1 MQKTVIACCV
11 GALFAAGT
19 AAAATHEQDGK
30 TGIAGEGAALTVNA
44 QTDQIGKK
52 PQIIGGWWHYQGQ
65 VTTETNLNH
74 AGATSNLT
82 VSLTN
87 ETQVDEIVGGN
98 YLKMAAAL
106 KGKPHTATI
115 GDTNV
120 TINAVKTEYI
130 VAGSKA
136 NNAGKGSIV
145 NGNTNLV
152 INDGLIQYE
161 VDETKGAVVGGNYIK
176 ATDKDGG
183 QVSQTNST
191 VGNTSVTI
199 NGGTVNGS
207 VYGGSYAENYADTD
221 TPHMALKLTTANSSL
236 VINGGTFSG
245 YVAAGSG
252 IKGQGT
258 TGTTASTSV
267 TVNAAAGKEITLQGK
282 PKTDNKDVTT
292 KSILIGG
299 DHVANRGKSVIE
311 GDTSVTVTGEGT
323 ITLGDGI
330 VGGSYVA
337 ENMMSNAAAS
347 SKEYTASEIKG
358 ATNILVDAAK
368 VTVKDEVIG
377 GTYLR
382 QTVQDTDKDS
392 FVSATVG
399 STNLV
404 LKAGTFKSNV
414 IAGGKSNDY
423 TGGLSSDVLGDTSLT
438 ITGGTYEAAVL
449 GGGSA
454 KAGQGEDVSTK
465 RVVSA
470 DVKGTARVNVTGGT
484 LNGIVGGG
492 LSYIYFDNLTDATV
506 KTAVENVSVNITGG
520 TIKSMNHNS
529 GLDGF
534 GIPAT
539 IVGGGVAYS
548 ANTKPN
554 SKAEASVG
562 TVDMTIAGKGVK
574 LSGDIYAGG
583 FAKGVNASS
592 SVNGTRLTI
601 ADATLGAAATEST
614 AASTVNVFAGGYA
627 ANGATSTVK
636 TSEVTIANSKIF
648 GNVYGGGNKADAQS
662 NVTVENSVITLD
674 GADVTGIVSTESFES
689 SVNAALMRLAE
700 ADTGAGDAEANK
712 TQRTINLINSKMGT
726 LQISAKQ
733 DTETS
738 LYLEGS
744 NTVGAITGGKA
755 SEIVFDG
762 TGTPAGEAILTLT
775 TEDATFDMS
784 GDKDIVARNVASGT
798 LLVDGKYKTAAETT
812 VTLENAFGDVVYD
825 LGKDDIN
832 STDLLLT
839 DAGIVIGTGDTAQ
852 TIGASSVKVSESS
865 KTLAEAQL
873 GSVAF
878 VTQGAEFVADEG
890 MRSIRAAA
898 KEGSFTAFGA
908 MAGGYNRYETGSHVD
923 VEGFSLAVG
932 TAGRINNLTL
942 AGFVEAGW
950 ASSESHVASTE
961 ADADHDYYGVGAA
974 MRYDFQSPFYLDGAV
989 RLGQISTEF
998 DGSYGTGTAKYD
1010 ADGLYATAHIGA
1022 GYVFDLTPDVKL
1034 DAYCRYLLSYVE
1046 GDDVTLESDAKERF
1060 SMDDTT
1066 THAVRLGAR
1075 LEGAFQTF
1083 DWYAGL
1089 AYEHVFDGK
1098 AEGELKFAGAT
1109 AALDA
1114 PSLKGDSA
1122 IVDLGFTM
1130 KPEANGPWTIG
1141 VGLKGYAGDRRGGT
1155 GSVNV
1160 LYTF

>member
-1 MQKTVIACCV
+1 MQKTIIACCV

-19 AAAATHEQDGK
+19 AAAASYEQGGK
-30 TGIAGEGAALTVNA
+30 TGFAGEGSALTVNNA
-44 QTDQIGKK
+44 TENLNKT
-52 PQIIGGWWHYQGQ
+52 PQVTGGWWHYQALA
-65 VTTETNLNH
+65 TDPSKFDH
-74 AGATSNLT
+74 AGATSDLT
-82 VSLTN
+82 IDLTQQPSL
-87 ETQVDEIVGGN
+87 DEVIGGN
-98 YLKMAAAL
+98 YIKLPSLSNIEEAFAVTM
-106 KGKPHTATI
+106 
-115 GDTNV
+115 GDTKV
-120 TINAVKTEYI
+120 TVKGGSMEYLTG
-130 VAGSKA
+130 GSKA
-136 NNAGKGSIV
+136 NNPGKVSLT
-145 NGNTNLV
+145 NGNTTLIIEN
-152 INDGLIQYE
+152 INVTGE
-161 VDETKGAVVGGNYIK
+161 VTGGNYIK
-176 ATDKDGG
+176 ATAPGSG
-183 QVSQTNST
+183 RVSQATST
-191 VGNTSVTI
+191 VGDTNVTI
-199 NGGTVNGS
+199 KDGTFEGS
-207 VYGGSYAENYADTD
+207 VYGGSFAENYATSE
-221 TPHMALKLTTANSSL
+221 TPEMVLQITTGNASMT
-236 VINGGTFSG
+236 INGGTFNGHVAGASG
-245 YVAAGSG
+245 V
-252 IKGQGT
+252 KGQGSFSK
-258 TGTTASTSV
+258 TASASLTINADKAV
-267 TVNAAAGKEITLQGK
+267 TLS
-282 PKTDNKDVTT
+282 DD
-292 KSILIGG
+292 SILIGG
-299 DHVANRGKSVIE
+299 DYIANRGKSTIE
-311 GDTSVTVTGEGT
+311 GDVSITVTGESQ
-323 ITLGDGI
+323 ITLGKGI
-330 VGGSYVA
+330 VGGSYVDA
-337 ENMMSNAAAS
+337 NKMGDQNVSGGDYMAS
-347 SKEYTASEIKG
+347 AING
-358 ATNILVDAAK
+358 AINIFVDAAN
-368 VTVKDEVIG
+368 VTVKDEIIG

-382 QTVQDTDKDS
+382 QTNRDS
-392 FVSATVG
+392 AEDSKVTATVA
-399 STNLV
+399 STNLI
-404 LKAGTFKSNV
+404 LKAGTYEANV
-414 IAGGKSNDY
+414 FAGGKSNDN
-423 TGGLSSDVLGDTSLT
+423 TGALTSNVEGDTTLT
-438 ITGGTYEAAVL
+438 ITGGEFKAAVF
-449 GGGSA
+449 GGGSS
-454 KAGQGEDVSTK
+454 KAGQADASLK
-465 RVVSA
+465 RTVIA

-484 LNGIVGGG
+484 LNGLVGGG
-492 LSYIYFDNLTDATV
+492 LSYIYFGEHANNTVTTDV
-506 KTAVENVSVNITGG
+506 GNVVVNVIGGTLGG
-520 TIKSMNHNS
+520 TIHNS
-529 GLDGF
+529 GLDNF
-534 GIPAT
+534 PIAAAV
-539 IVGGGVAYS
+539 IGGGIAYTGNTQTGNKVS
-548 ANTKPN
+548 AT
-554 SKAEASVG
+554 VG
-562 TVDMTIAGKGVK
+562 NVDMTIAGKDVK
-574 LSGDIYAGG
+574 VEGNVYAGG
-583 FAKGVNASS
+583 FASGVTSSAS
-592 SVNGTRLTI
+592 VKNTKLAI
-601 ADATLGAAATEST
+601 ADAVLGDEKTQIK
-614 AASTVNVFAGGYA
+614 VFAGGYA
-627 ANGATSTVK
+627 DNGASSSVE
-636 TSEVTIANSKIF
+636 SADVTIANSTIN
-648 GNVYGGGNKADAQS
+648 GDVYAGSHVGATGTA
-662 NVTVENSVITLD
+662 TVANSVITLD
-674 GADVTGIVSTESFES
+674 GAEVTGLVTTDSLEPAA
-689 SVNAALMRLAE
+689 NAAIMLLAE
-700 ADTGAGDAEANK
+700 GDASTGDAEATKK

-733 DTETS
+733 DTETT

-744 NTVGAITGGKA
+744 NTVGTVTGQA

-825 LGKDDIN
+825 LGKDAID

-989 RLGQISTEF
+989 RLGQISTKF

-1034 DAYCRYLLSYVE
+1034 DAYGRYLLSYVE

>member
-1 MQKTVIACCV
+1 M
-11 GALFAAGT
+11 
-19 AAAATHEQDGK
+19 
-30 TGIAGEGAALTVNA
+30 
-44 QTDQIGKK
+44 
-52 PQIIGGWWHYQGQ
+52 
-65 VTTETNLNH
+65 
-74 AGATSNLT
+74 
-82 VSLTN
+82 
-87 ETQVDEIVGGN
+87 GGN
-98 YLKMAAAL
+98 YIKQP
-106 KGKPHTATI
+106 KGLTDKTHEATI
-115 GDTNV
+115 GDTKLTV
-120 TINAVKTEYI
+120 KAVKTEYI

-136 NNAGKGSIV
+136 NNTGKGSIV
-145 NGNTNLV
+145 NGNTTLV
-152 INDGLIQYE
+152 IEDGIIQYE
-161 VDETKGAVVGGNYIK
+161 ADPSKGAVVGGNYIK
-176 ATDKDGG
+176 ASSPSAGM
-183 QVSQTNST
+183 VSQTNST
-191 VGNTSVTI
+191 VGDTSVTI
-199 NGGTVNGS
+199 NDGTFGGS
-207 VYGGSYAENYADTD
+207 VYGSSFAENYAHVD
-221 TPHMALKLTTANSSL
+221 TPDMQLKLTTGNSSL
-236 VINGGTFSG
+236 QINGGTYNG
-245 YVAAGSG
+245 HVVAGSG
-252 IKGQGT
+252 VTGQGT
-258 TGTTASTSV
+258 SSTAQSAAV
-267 TVNAAAGKEITLQGK
+267 TINAAKNKTVTLG
-282 PKTDNKDVTT
+282 NN
-292 KSILIGG
+292 SILIGG
-299 DHVANRGKSVIE
+299 DYLANRGKSEIE
-311 GDTSVTVTGEGT
+311 GNTSVTVTGEGT
-323 ITLGDGI
+323 ITLGKGI

-337 ENMMSNAAAS
+337 ENMRGNAAAS
-347 SKEYTASEIKG
+347 GGKYTASEIKG
-358 ATNILVDAAK
+358 TTNILVDAAN

-382 QTVQDTDKDS
+382 QTVKDTDKDS

-399 STNLV
+399 STNLI
-404 LKAGTFKSNV
+404 LKAGTFKANV

-423 TGGLSSDVLGDTSLT
+423 TGSLSSDVLGDTSLN
-438 ITGGTYEAAVL
+438 I
-449 GGGSA
+449 
-454 KAGQGEDVSTK
+454 
-465 RVVSA
+465 
-470 DVKGTARVNVTGGT
+470 TGGT

-492 LSYIYFDNLTDATV
+492 LSYLYTSSALTDAVVT
-506 KTAVENVSVNITGG
+506 THVENVAANITGG
-520 TIKSMNHNS
+520 TINTMDHNS

-534 GIPAT
+534 GIPASV
-539 IVGGGVAYS
+539 VGGGVAYS
-548 ANTKPN
+548 KSMVTTNKV
-554 SKAEASVG
+554 EATVG
-562 TVDMTIAGKGVK
+562 NVDMTIAGKGVK

-583 FAKGVNASS
+583 FAHGAKTAA
-592 SVNGTRLTI
+592 SVNSTRLTI
-601 ADATLGAAATEST
+601 ADATLGAADSQ
-614 AASTVNVFAGGYA
+614 VNVFAGGYA
-627 ANGATSTVK
+627 ALGATSTVK

-674 GADVTGIVSTESFES
+674 GADVTGIVSTESFEP

-738 LYLEGS
+738 LYLVGS
-744 NTVGAITGGKA
+744 NTVGEITGGKA

-775 TEDATFDMS
+775 KEGASFDMS

-825 LGKDDIN
+825 LGKDAID

-852 TIGASSVKVSESS
+852 TIRASSVKVSESS

-1034 DAYCRYLLSYVE
+1034 DAYGRYLLSYVE

>member
-1 MQKTVIACCV
+1 M
-11 GALFAAGT
+11 AAGHVVAGSGVTGQGTSST
-19 AAAATHEQDGK
+19 AQSAA
-30 TGIAGEGAALTVNA
+30 
-44 QTDQIGKK
+44 
-52 PQIIGGWWHYQGQ
+52 
-65 VTTETNLNH
+65 
-74 AGATSNLT
+74 
-82 VSLTN
+82 
-87 ETQVDEIVGGN
+87 
-98 YLKMAAAL
+98 
-106 KGKPHTATI
+106 
-115 GDTNV
+115 V
-120 TINAVKTEYI
+120 TINAAKNKT
-130 VAGSKA
+130 VTLG
-136 NNAGKGSIV
+136 NN
-145 NGNTNLV
+145 
-152 INDGLIQYE
+152 
-161 VDETKGAVVGGNYIK
+161 
-176 ATDKDGG
+176 
-183 QVSQTNST
+183 
-191 VGNTSVTI
+191 
-199 NGGTVNGS
+199 
-207 VYGGSYAENYADTD
+207 
-221 TPHMALKLTTANSSL
+221 
-236 VINGGTFSG
+236 
-245 YVAAGSG
+245 
-252 IKGQGT
+252 
-258 TGTTASTSV
+258 
-267 TVNAAAGKEITLQGK
+267 
-282 PKTDNKDVTT
+282 
-292 KSILIGG
+292 SILIGG
-299 DHVANRGKSVIE
+299 DYLANRGKSEIE
-311 GDTSVTVTGEGT
+311 GNTSVTVTGEGT
-323 ITLGDGI
+323 ITLGKGI

-337 ENMMSNAAAS
+337 ENMRGNAAAS
-347 SKEYTASEIKG
+347 GGKYTASEIKG
-358 ATNILVDAAK
+358 TTNILVDAAN

-382 QTVQDTDKDS
+382 QTVKDTDKDS

-399 STNLV
+399 STNLI

-423 TGGLSSDVLGDTSLT
+423 TGSLSSDVLGDTSLN
-438 ITGGTYEAAVL
+438 I
-449 GGGSA
+449 
-454 KAGQGEDVSTK
+454 
-465 RVVSA
+465 
-470 DVKGTARVNVTGGT
+470 TGGT
-484 LNGIVGGG
+484 LNGIGGG
-492 LSYIYFDNLTDATV
+492 LSYLYTSSALTDAVVT
-506 KTAVENVSVNITGG
+506 THVENVAANITGG
-520 TIKSMNHNS
+520 TINTMDHNS

-534 GIPAT
+534 GIPASV
-539 IVGGGVAYS
+539 VGGGVAYS
-548 ANTKPN
+548 KSTVTTNKV
-554 SKAEASVG
+554 EATVG
-562 TVDMTIAGKGVK
+562 NVDMTIAGKGVK

-583 FAKGVNASS
+583 FAHGAKTAA
-592 SVNGTRLTI
+592 SVNSTRLTI
-601 ADATLGAAATEST
+601 ADATLGAADFQ
-614 AASTVNVFAGGYA
+614 VNVFAGGYA
-627 ANGATSTVK
+627 ALGATSTVK

-674 GADVTGIVSTESFES
+674 GADVTGIVSTESFEP

-738 LYLEGS
+738 LYLVGS
-744 NTVGAITGGKA
+744 NTVGEITDGKA

-775 TEDATFDMS
+775 KEGASFDMS

-825 LGKDDIN
+825 LGKDAID

-839 DAGIVIGTGDTAQ
+839 DAGIVIGTGDKAQ

-873 GSVAF
+873 GSVAL

-1034 DAYCRYLLSYVE
+1034 DAYGRYLLSYVE

-1098 AEGELKFAGAT
+1098 AKGELKFAGAT

-1114 PSLKGDSA
+1114 PSLKDDSA

-1160 LYTF
+1160 PYTF

>member
-30 TGIAGEGAALTVNA
+30 TGIAGEGSALTVNA
-44 QTDQIGKK
+44 QTPQVGENT
-52 PQIIGGWWHYQGQ
+52 QIIGGWWHYTDL
-65 VTTETNLNH
+65 VTAETDLNH
-74 AGATSNLT
+74 AGSTSDLT
-82 VSLTN
+82 VDLTN
-87 ETQVDEIVGGN
+87 EKQVDEIVGGN
-98 YLKMAAAL
+98 YIKQPTGLADKT
-106 KGKPHTATI
+106 HEATI
-115 GDTNV
+115 GDTKLTV
-120 TINAVKTEYI
+120 KAVKTEYI

-136 NNAGKGSIV
+136 NNMGKGSIV
-145 NGNTNLV
+145 NGNTTLV
-152 INDGLIQYE
+152 IEDVFIEYAA
-161 VDETKGAVVGGNYIK
+161 DPSKGAVVGGNYIK
-176 ATDKDGG
+176 ASSPSAGM
-183 QVSQTNST
+183 VSQTNST
-191 VGNTSVTI
+191 VGDTSVTI
-199 NGGTVNGS
+199 NGGTVKGS
-207 VYGGSYAENYADTD
+207 VYGGSFAENYTHVD
-221 TPHMALKLTTANSSL
+221 TPDMQLKLTTGNSSL
-236 VINGGTFSG
+236 QINGGTYNG
-245 YVAAGSG
+245 HVVAGSG
-252 IKGQGT
+252 VTGQGT
-258 TGTTASTSV
+258 SSTAQSAAV
-267 TVNAAAGKEITLQGK
+267 TINAAKNKTVTLG
-282 PKTDNKDVTT
+282 NN
-292 KSILIGG
+292 SILIGG
-299 DHVANRGKSVIE
+299 DYLANRGKSEIE
-311 GDTSVTVTGEGT
+311 GNTSVTVTGEGT
-323 ITLGDGI
+323 ITLGKGI

-337 ENMMSNAAAS
+337 ENMRGNAAAS
-347 SKEYTASEIKG
+347 GGKYTASEIKG
-358 ATNILVDAAK
+358 TTNILVDAAN

-382 QTVQDTDKDS
+382 QAVKDTDKDS

-399 STNLV
+399 STNLI
-404 LKAGTFKSNV
+404 LKAGTFKANV

-423 TGGLSSDVLGDTSLT
+423 TGSLSSDVLGDTSLN

-449 GGGSA
+449 GGG
-454 KAGQGEDVSTK
+454 
-465 RVVSA
+465 
-470 DVKGTARVNVTGGT
+470 
-484 LNGIVGGG
+484 G
-492 LSYIYFDNLTDATV
+492 LSYLYTSSALTDAVVT
-506 KTAVENVSVNITGG
+506 THVENVAANITGG
-520 TIKSMNHNS
+520 TINTMDHNS

-534 GIPAT
+534 GIPASV
-539 IVGGGVAYS
+539 VGGGVAYS
-548 ANTKPN
+548 KSTVTTNKV
-554 SKAEASVG
+554 EATVG
-562 TVDMTIAGKGVK
+562 NVDMTIAGKGVK

-583 FAKGVNASS
+583 FAHGAKTAA
-592 SVNGTRLTI
+592 SVNSTRLTI
-601 ADATLGAAATEST
+601 ADATLGAADSQ
-614 AASTVNVFAGGYA
+614 VNVFAGGYA
-627 ANGATSTVK
+627 ALGATSTVK

-674 GADVTGIVSTESFES
+674 GADVTGIVSTESFEP

-738 LYLEGS
+738 LYLVGS

-775 TEDATFDMS
+775 KEGASFDMS

-825 LGKDDIN
+825 LGKDAID

-961 ADADHDYYGVGAA
+961 ADADHDYYGAGAA

-1034 DAYCRYLLSYVE
+1034 DAYGRYLLSYVE

>member
-19 AAAATHEQDGK
+19 AVAATHTLGDK
-30 TGIAGEGAALTVNA
+30 VGIAGEGSALTVNT
-44 QTDQIGKK
+44 QTQKVTDKSQL
-52 PQIIGGWWHYQGQ
+52 IGGWWHYTDL
-65 VTTETNLNH
+65 VTAETDLNH
-74 AGATSNLT
+74 AGSTSDLT
-82 VSLTN
+82 VDLTN
-87 ETQVDEIVGGN
+87 EKQVDEIVGGN
-98 YLKMAAAL
+98 YIKQPTGLADKT
-106 KGKPHTATI
+106 HEATI
-115 GDTNV
+115 GDTKLTV
-120 TINAVKTEYI
+120 KAVKTEYI

-136 NNAGKGSIV
+136 NNTGKGSIV
-145 NGNTNLV
+145 NGNTTLV
-152 INDGLIQYE
+152 IEDGIIQYE
-161 VDETKGAVVGGNYIK
+161 ADPSKGAVVGGNYIK
-176 ATDKDGG
+176 ASSPSAGM
-183 QVSQTNST
+183 VSQTNST
-191 VGNTSVTI
+191 VGDTSVTI
-199 NGGTVNGS
+199 NGGTFGGS
-207 VYGGSYAENYADTD
+207 VYGSSFAENYAHVD
-221 TPHMALKLTTANSSL
+221 TPDMQLKLTTGNSSL
-236 VINGGTFSG
+236 QINGGTYNG
-245 YVAAGSG
+245 HVVAGSG
-252 IKGQGT
+252 VTGQGT
-258 TGTTASTSV
+258 SSTAQSAAV
-267 TVNAAAGKEITLQGK
+267 TINAAKNKTVTLG
-282 PKTDNKDVTT
+282 NN
-292 KSILIGG
+292 SILIGG
-299 DHVANRGKSVIE
+299 DYLANRGKSEIE
-311 GDTSVTVTGEGT
+311 GNTSVTVTGEGT
-323 ITLGDGI
+323 ITLGKGI

-337 ENMMSNAAAS
+337 ENMRGNAAAS
-347 SKEYTASEIKG
+347 GGKYTASEIKG
-358 ATNILVDAAK
+358 TTNILVDAAN

-382 QTVQDTDKDS
+382 QTVKDTDKDS

-399 STNLV
+399 STNLI
-404 LKAGTFKSNV
+404 LKAGTFKANV

-423 TGGLSSDVLGDTSLT
+423 TGSLSSDVLGDTSLN

-454 KAGQGEDVSTK
+454 KAGQGDASNK
-465 RVVSA
+465 RDVSA
-470 DVKGTARVNVTGGT
+470 DVMGTARVNVTGGT

-492 LSYIYFDNLTDATV
+492 LSYLYTSSALTDAVVT
-506 KTAVENVSVNITGG
+506 THVENVAANITGG
-520 TIKSMNHNS
+520 TINTMDHNS

-534 GIPAT
+534 GIPASV
-539 IVGGGVAYS
+539 VGGGVAYS
-548 ANTKPN
+548 KSTVTTNKV
-554 SKAEASVG
+554 EATVG
-562 TVDMTIAGKGVK
+562 NVDMTIAGKGVK

-583 FAKGVNASS
+583 FAHGAKTAA
-592 SVNGTRLTI
+592 SVNSTRLTI
-601 ADATLGAAATEST
+601 ADATLGAADSQ
-614 AASTVNVFAGGYA
+614 VNVFA
-627 ANGATSTVK
+627 
-636 TSEVTIANSKIF
+636 
-648 GNVYGGGNKADAQS
+648 GGNKADAQS

-674 GADVTGIVSTESFES
+674 GADVTGIVSTESFEP

-738 LYLEGS
+738 LYLVGS

-775 TEDATFDMS
+775 KEGASFDMS

-825 LGKDDIN
+825 LGKDAID

-890 MRSIRAAA
+890 MRSIRAVA

-961 ADADHDYYGVGAA
+961 ADADHDYYGAGAA

-1034 DAYCRYLLSYVE
+1034 DAYGRYLLSYVE
-1046 GDDVTLESDAKERF
+1046 DDDVTLESDAKERF

>member
-19 AAAATHEQDGK
+19 AVAATHTLGDK
-30 TGIAGEGAALTVNA
+30 VGIAGEGSALTVNT
-44 QTDQIGKK
+44 QTQKVTDKSQL
-52 PQIIGGWWHYQGQ
+52 IGGWWHYTDL
-65 VTTETNLNH
+65 VTAETDLNH
-74 AGATSNLT
+74 AGTTSDLT
-82 VSLTN
+82 VDLTN
-87 ETQVDEIVGGN
+87 NTQVDEIVGGN
-98 YLKMAAAL
+98 YIKQPTGLADKA
-106 KGKPHTATI
+106 HEATI
-115 GDTNV
+115 GDTKLTV
-120 TINAVKTEYI
+120 KAVKTEYI

-136 NNAGKGSIV
+136 NNTGKGSIV
-145 NGNTNLV
+145 NGNTTLV
-152 INDGLIQYE
+152 IEDGIIQYE
-161 VDETKGAVVGGNYIK
+161 ADPSKGAVVGGNYIK
-176 ATDKDGG
+176 ASSPSVGM
-183 QVSQTNST
+183 VSQTNST
-191 VGNTSVTI
+191 VGDTSVTI
-199 NGGTVNGS
+199 NGGTFGGS
-207 VYGGSYAENYADTD
+207 VYGGSFAENYAYVE
-221 TPHMALKLTTANSSL
+221 TPDMLLKLTTGNSSL
-236 VINGGTFSG
+236 LINNGTYNG
-245 YVAAGSG
+245 HVVAGSG
-252 IKGQGT
+252 VTGQGT
-258 TGTTASTSV
+258 SSTAQSTAV
-267 TVNAAAGKEITLQGK
+267 TINAAKDKTVTLGK
-282 PKTDNKDVTT
+282 D
-292 KSILIGG
+292 SILIGG
-299 DHVANRGKSVIE
+299 DYIANRGNSVIE
-311 GDTSVTVTGEGT
+311 GNTSVTVTGEGT
-323 ITLGDGI
+323 ITLGKGI

-337 ENMMSNAAAS
+337 ENMRGNAAAS
-347 SKEYTASEIKG
+347 GGKYTASEIKG
-358 ATNILVDAAK
+358 TTNILVDAAN
-368 VTVKDEVIG
+368 VTVNDEVIG

-382 QTVQDTDKDS
+382 QTVKDTDEDS

-399 STNLV
+399 STNLI

-423 TGGLSSDVLGDTSLT
+423 TGGLSSGVLGDTSLT

-454 KAGQGEDVSTK
+454 KAGQADANNK

-470 DVKGTARVNVTGGT
+470 NVNGTARVNVTGGT

-506 KTAVENVSVNITGG
+506 KTAVENISINITGG
-520 TIKSMNHNS
+520 TIESMNHNS

-574 LSGDIYAGG
+574 LSGNIYAGG

-601 ADATLGAAATEST
+601 ADATLGAENSK
-614 AASTVNVFAGGYA
+614 VNVFAGGYA

-648 GNVYGGGNKADAQS
+648 GNVYGGGNKADALS
-662 NVTVENSVITLD
+662 NVTVENSVLTLD
-674 GADVTGIVSTESFES
+674 GADVTGIVSTESLEPS
-689 SVNAALMRLAE
+689 INAALMRLAE

-744 NTVGAITGGKA
+744 NTVGEITGGQA

-762 TGTPAGEAILTLT
+762 TGTSAGGAILTLT
-775 TEDATFDMS
+775 KEGASFDMS

-798 LLVDGKYKTAAETT
+798 LLVDGKYTTAAETT

-825 LGKDDIN
+825 LGKVAID
-832 STDLLLT
+832 SADLLLT

-1022 GYVFDLTPDVKL
+1022 GYLFDLTPGVKL
-1034 DAYCRYLLSYVE
+1034 DAYGRYLLSYVE

>member
-19 AAAATHEQDGK
+19 AVAATHTLGDK
-30 TGIAGEGAALTVNA
+30 VGIAGEGSALTVNT
-44 QTDQIGKK
+44 QTQKVTNK
-52 PQIIGGWWHYQGQ
+52 SQLIGGWWHYTDL
-65 VTTETNLNH
+65 VTAETDLNH
-74 AGATSNLT
+74 AGTTSDLT
-82 VSLTN
+82 VDLTN
-87 ETQVDEIVGGN
+87 NTQVDEIVGGN
-98 YLKMAAAL
+98 YIKQPTGLADKA
-106 KGKPHTATI
+106 HEATI
-115 GDTNV
+115 GDTKLTV
-120 TINAVKTEYI
+120 KAVKTEYI

-136 NNAGKGSIV
+136 NNTGKGSIV
-145 NGNTNLV
+145 NGNTTLV
-152 INDGLIQYE
+152 IEDGIIQYE
-161 VDETKGAVVGGNYIK
+161 ADPSKGAVVGGNYIK
-176 ATDKDGG
+176 ASSPSVGM
-183 QVSQTNST
+183 VSQTNST
-191 VGNTSVTI
+191 VGDTSVTI
-199 NGGTVNGS
+199 NGGTFGGS
-207 VYGGSYAENYADTD
+207 VYGGSFAENYAYVE
-221 TPHMALKLTTANSSL
+221 TPDMLLKLTTGNSSL
-236 VINGGTFSG
+236 LINNGTYNG
-245 YVAAGSG
+245 HVVAGSG
-252 IKGQGT
+252 VTGQGT
-258 TGTTASTSV
+258 SSTAQSTAV
-267 TVNAAAGKEITLQGK
+267 TINAAKDKTVTLGK
-282 PKTDNKDVTT
+282 D
-292 KSILIGG
+292 SILIGG
-299 DHVANRGKSVIE
+299 DYIANRGNSVIE
-311 GDTSVTVTGEGT
+311 GNTSVTVTGEGT
-323 ITLGDGI
+323 ITLGKGI

-337 ENMMSNAAAS
+337 ENMRGNAAAS
-347 SKEYTASEIKG
+347 GGKYTASEIKG
-358 ATNILVDAAK
+358 TTNILVDAAN
-368 VTVKDEVIG
+368 VTVNDEVIG

-382 QTVQDTDKDS
+382 QTVKDTDEDS

-399 STNLV
+399 STNLI

-423 TGGLSSDVLGDTSLT
+423 TGGLSSGVLGDTSLT

-454 KAGQGEDVSTK
+454 KAGQADANNK

-470 DVKGTARVNVTGGT
+470 NVNGTARVNVTGGT
-484 LNGIVGGG
+484 LNGIGGGG

-506 KTAVENVSVNITGG
+506 KTAVENVSINITGG
-520 TIKSMNHNS
+520 TIESMNHNS

-574 LSGDIYAGG
+574 LSGNIYAGG

-592 SVNGTRLTI
+592 SVNGTHLTI
-601 ADATLGAAATEST
+601 ADATLGAENSK
-614 AASTVNVFAGGYA
+614 VNVFAGGYA

-648 GNVYGGGNKADAQS
+648 GNVYGGGNKADALS

-674 GADVTGIVSTESFES
+674 GADVTGIVSTESLEP

-744 NTVGAITGGKA
+744 NTVGEITGGQA

-762 TGTPAGEAILTLT
+762 TGTSAGGAILTLT
-775 TEDATFDMS
+775 KEGASFDMS

-798 LLVDGKYKTAAETT
+798 LLVDGKYTTAAETT

-825 LGKDDIN
+825 LGKVAID
-832 STDLLLT
+832 SADLLLT

-1022 GYVFDLTPDVKL
+1022 GYIFDLTPGVKL
-1034 DAYCRYLLSYVE
+1034 DAYGRYLLSYVE

>member
-1 MQKTVIACCV
+1 M
-11 GALFAAGT
+11 
-19 AAAATHEQDGK
+19 
-30 TGIAGEGAALTVNA
+30 
-44 QTDQIGKK
+44 
-52 PQIIGGWWHYQGQ
+52 
-65 VTTETNLNH
+65 
-74 AGATSNLT
+74 
-82 VSLTN
+82 
-87 ETQVDEIVGGN
+87 
-98 YLKMAAAL
+98 
-106 KGKPHTATI
+106 
-115 GDTNV
+115 
-120 TINAVKTEYI
+120 
-130 VAGSKA
+130 
-136 NNAGKGSIV
+136 
-145 NGNTNLV
+145 
-152 INDGLIQYE
+152 
-161 VDETKGAVVGGNYIK
+161 
-176 ATDKDGG
+176 
-183 QVSQTNST
+183 VSQTNST
-191 VGNTSVTI
+191 VRDTSVTI
-199 NGGTVNGS
+199 NGGTFGGS
-207 VYGGSYAENYADTD
+207 VYGGSFAENYAHVE
-221 TPHMALKLTTANSSL
+221 TPDMLLKLTTGNSSL
-236 VINGGTFSG
+236 QINGGTYNG
-245 YVAAGSG
+245 HVVAGSG
-252 IKGQGT
+252 VTGQGT
-258 TGTTASTSV
+258 SSTAQSAAV
-267 TVNAAAGKEITLQGK
+267 TINAAKNKTVTLGN
-282 PKTDNKDVTT
+282 DN
-292 KSILIGG
+292 ILIGG
-299 DHVANRGKSVIE
+299 DYLANRGKSAIE
-311 GDTSVTVTGEGT
+311 GNTSVTVTGEGT
-323 ITLGDGI
+323 ITLGKGI

-337 ENMMSNAAAS
+337 ENKMGNAAAS

-399 STNLV
+399 STNLI
-404 LKAGTFKSNV
+404 LKAGTFKANV
-414 IAGGKSNDY
+414 IAGGKSNDF
-423 TGGLSSDVLGDTSLT
+423 TGSLSNDVLGDTSLT

-465 RVVSA
+465 RDVSA

-484 LNGIVGGG
+484 INTM
-492 LSYIYFDNLTDATV
+492 D
-506 KTAVENVSVNITGG
+506 
-520 TIKSMNHNS
+520 HNS

-534 GIPAT
+534 GIPASV
-539 IVGGGVAYS
+539 VGGGVAYS
-548 ANTKPN
+548 KSMVTTNKV
-554 SKAEASVG
+554 EATVG
-562 TVDMTIAGKGVK
+562 NVDMTIAGKGVK

-583 FAKGVNASS
+583 FAHGAKTAV
-592 SVNGTRLTI
+592 SVNSTRLTI
-601 ADATLGAAATEST
+601 ADATLGAADSQ
-614 AASTVNVFAGGYA
+614 VNVFAGGYA
-627 ANGATSTVK
+627 AQGATSTVK

-662 NVTVENSVITLD
+662 NVTVESSVITLD
-674 GADVTGIVSTESFES
+674 GADVTGTVSTESFEP

-775 TEDATFDMS
+775 KEGASFDMS

-825 LGKDDIN
+825 LGKDAID

-878 VTQGAEFVADEG
+878 VTQGAEFVAYEG

-1034 DAYCRYLLSYVE
+1034 DAYGRYLLSYVE

-1155 GSVNV
+1155 GSVDV

>member
-1 MQKTVIACCV
+1 M
-11 GALFAAGT
+11 
-19 AAAATHEQDGK
+19 
-30 TGIAGEGAALTVNA
+30 
-44 QTDQIGKK
+44 
-52 PQIIGGWWHYQGQ
+52 
-65 VTTETNLNH
+65 
-74 AGATSNLT
+74 
-82 VSLTN
+82 
-87 ETQVDEIVGGN
+87 GGN
-98 YLKMAAAL
+98 YIKQP
-106 KGKPHTATI
+106 KGLTDKTHEATI
-115 GDTNV
+115 GDTKLTV
-120 TINAVKTEYI
+120 KAVKTEYI

-136 NNAGKGSIV
+136 NNTGKGSIV
-145 NGNTNLV
+145 NGNTTLV
-152 INDGLIQYE
+152 IEDGIIQYE
-161 VDETKGAVVGGNYIK
+161 ADPSKGAVVGGNYIK
-176 ATDKDGG
+176 ASSPSAGM
-183 QVSQTNST
+183 VSQTNST
-191 VGNTSVTI
+191 VGDTSVTI
-199 NGGTVNGS
+199 NGGTFGGS
-207 VYGGSYAENYADTD
+207 VYGSSFAENYAHVD
-221 TPHMALKLTTANSSL
+221 TPDMQLKLTTGNSSL
-236 VINGGTFSG
+236 QINGGTYNG
-245 YVAAGSG
+245 HVVAGSG
-252 IKGQGT
+252 VTGQGT
-258 TGTTASTSV
+258 SSTAQSAAV
-267 TVNAAAGKEITLQGK
+267 TINAAKNKTVTLG
-282 PKTDNKDVTT
+282 NN
-292 KSILIGG
+292 SILIGG
-299 DHVANRGKSVIE
+299 DYLANRGKSEIE
-311 GDTSVTVTGEGT
+311 GNTSVTVTGEGT
-323 ITLGDGI
+323 ITLGKGI

-337 ENMMSNAAAS
+337 ENMRGNAAAS
-347 SKEYTASEIKG
+347 GGKYTASEIKG
-358 ATNILVDAAK
+358 TTNILVDAAN

-382 QTVQDTDKDS
+382 QTVKDTDKDS

-399 STNLV
+399 STNLI

-423 TGGLSSDVLGDTSLT
+423 TGSLSSDVLGDTSLN
-438 ITGGTYEAAVL
+438 I
-449 GGGSA
+449 
-454 KAGQGEDVSTK
+454 
-465 RVVSA
+465 
-470 DVKGTARVNVTGGT
+470 TGGT
-484 LNGIVGGG
+484 LNGIGGGG
-492 LSYIYFDNLTDATV
+492 LSYLYTSSALTDAVVT
-506 KTAVENVSVNITGG
+506 THVENVAANITGG
-520 TIKSMNHNS
+520 TINTMDHNS

-534 GIPAT
+534 GIPASV
-539 IVGGGVAYS
+539 VGGGVAYS
-548 ANTKPN
+548 KSTVTTNKV
-554 SKAEASVG
+554 EATVG
-562 TVDMTIAGKGVK
+562 NVDMTIAGKGVK

-583 FAKGVNASS
+583 FAHGAKTAA
-592 SVNGTRLTI
+592 SVNSTRLTI
-601 ADATLGAAATEST
+601 ADATLGAADFQ
-614 AASTVNVFAGGYA
+614 VNVFAGGYA
-627 ANGATSTVK
+627 ALGATSTVK

-674 GADVTGIVSTESFES
+674 GADVTGIVSTESFEP

-738 LYLEGS
+738 LYLVGS
-744 NTVGAITGGKA
+744 NTVGEITGGKA

-775 TEDATFDMS
+775 KEGASFDMS

-825 LGKDDIN
+825 LGKDAID

-839 DAGIVIGTGDTAQ
+839 DAGIVIGTGDKAQ

-873 GSVAF
+873 GSVAL

-1034 DAYCRYLLSYVE
+1034 DAYGRYLLSYVE

-1098 AEGELKFAGAT
+1098 AKGELKFAGAT

-1114 PSLKGDSA
+1114 PSLKDDSA

>member
-19 AAAATHEQDGK
+19 AVAATHTLGDK
-30 TGIAGEGAALTVNA
+30 VGIAGEGSALTVNT
-44 QTDQIGKK
+44 QTQKVTDKSQL
-52 PQIIGGWWHYQGQ
+52 IGGWWHYTDL
-65 VTTETNLNH
+65 VTAETDLNH
-74 AGATSNLT
+74 AGTTSDLT
-82 VSLTN
+82 VDLTN
-87 ETQVDEIVGGN
+87 NTQVDEIVGGN
-98 YLKMAAAL
+98 YIKQPTGLADKA
-106 KGKPHTATI
+106 HEATI
-115 GDTNV
+115 GDTKLTV
-120 TINAVKTEYI
+120 KAVKTEYI

-136 NNAGKGSIV
+136 NNTGKGSIV
-145 NGNTNLV
+145 NGNTTLV
-152 INDGLIQYE
+152 IEDGIIQYE
-161 VDETKGAVVGGNYIK
+161 ADPSKGAVVGGNYIK
-176 ATDKDGG
+176 ASSPSVGM
-183 QVSQTNST
+183 VSQTNST
-191 VGNTSVTI
+191 VGDTSVTI
-199 NGGTVNGS
+199 NGGTFGGS
-207 VYGGSYAENYADTD
+207 VYGGSFAENYAYVE
-221 TPHMALKLTTANSSL
+221 TPDMLLKLTTGNSSL
-236 VINGGTFSG
+236 LINNGTYNG
-245 YVAAGSG
+245 HVVAGSG
-252 IKGQGT
+252 VTGQGT
-258 TGTTASTSV
+258 SSTAQSTAV
-267 TVNAAAGKEITLQGK
+267 TINAAKDKTVTLGK
-282 PKTDNKDVTT
+282 D
-292 KSILIGG
+292 SILIGG
-299 DHVANRGKSVIE
+299 DYIANRGNSVIE
-311 GDTSVTVTGEGT
+311 GNTSVTVTGEGT
-323 ITLGDGI
+323 ITLGKGI

-337 ENMMSNAAAS
+337 ENMRGNAAAS
-347 SKEYTASEIKG
+347 GGKYTASEIKG
-358 ATNILVDAAK
+358 TTNILVDAAN
-368 VTVKDEVIG
+368 VTVNDEVIG

-382 QTVQDTDKDS
+382 QTVKDTDEDS

-399 STNLV
+399 STNLI

-423 TGGLSSDVLGDTSLT
+423 TGGLSSGVLGDTSLT

-454 KAGQGEDVSTK
+454 KAGQADANNK

-470 DVKGTARVNVTGGT
+470 NVNGTARVNVTGGT

-506 KTAVENVSVNITGG
+506 KTAVENISINITGG
-520 TIKSMNHNS
+520 TIESMNHNS

-574 LSGDIYAGG
+574 LSGNIYAGG

-601 ADATLGAAATEST
+601 ADATLGAENSK
-614 AASTVNVFAGGYA
+614 VNVFAGGYA

-648 GNVYGGGNKADAQS
+648 GNVYGGGNKADALS

-674 GADVTGIVSTESFES
+674 GADVTGIVSTESLEPS
-689 SVNAALMRLAE
+689 INAALMRLAE

-744 NTVGAITGGKA
+744 NTVGEITGGQA

-762 TGTPAGEAILTLT
+762 TGTSAGGAILTLT
-775 TEDATFDMS
+775 KEGASFDMS

-798 LLVDGKYKTAAETT
+798 LLVDGKYTTAAETT

-825 LGKDDIN
+825 LGKVAID
-832 STDLLLT
+832 SADLLLT

-1022 GYVFDLTPDVKL
+1022 GYLFDLTPGVKL
-1034 DAYCRYLLSYVE
+1034 DAYGRYLLSYVE

>member
-1 MQKTVIACCV
+1 M
-11 GALFAAGT
+11 
-19 AAAATHEQDGK
+19 
-30 TGIAGEGAALTVNA
+30 
-44 QTDQIGKK
+44 
-52 PQIIGGWWHYQGQ
+52 
-65 VTTETNLNH
+65 
-74 AGATSNLT
+74 
-82 VSLTN
+82 
-87 ETQVDEIVGGN
+87 GGN
-98 YLKMAAAL
+98 YIKQP
-106 KGKPHTATI
+106 KGLTDKTHEATI
-115 GDTNV
+115 GDTKLTV
-120 TINAVKTEYI
+120 KAVKTEYI

-136 NNAGKGSIV
+136 NNTGKGSIV
-145 NGNTNLV
+145 NGNTTLV
-152 INDGLIQYE
+152 IEDGIIQYE
-161 VDETKGAVVGGNYIK
+161 ADPSKGAVVGGNYIK
-176 ATDKDGG
+176 ASSPSAGM
-183 QVSQTNST
+183 VSQTNST
-191 VGNTSVTI
+191 VGDTSVTI
-199 NGGTVNGS
+199 NGGTFGGS
-207 VYGGSYAENYADTD
+207 VYGSSFAENYAHVD
-221 TPHMALKLTTANSSL
+221 TPDMQLKLTTGNSSL
-236 VINGGTFSG
+236 QINGGTYNG
-245 YVAAGSG
+245 HVVAGSG
-252 IKGQGT
+252 VTGQGT
-258 TGTTASTSV
+258 SSTAQSAAV
-267 TVNAAAGKEITLQGK
+267 TINAAKNKTVTLG
-282 PKTDNKDVTT
+282 NN
-292 KSILIGG
+292 SILIGG
-299 DHVANRGKSVIE
+299 DYLANRGKSEIE
-311 GDTSVTVTGEGT
+311 GNTSVTVTGEGT
-323 ITLGDGI
+323 ITLGKGI

-337 ENMMSNAAAS
+337 ENMRGNAAAS
-347 SKEYTASEIKG
+347 GGKYTASEIKG
-358 ATNILVDAAK
+358 TTNILVDAAN

-382 QTVQDTDKDS
+382 QTVKDTDKDS

-399 STNLV
+399 STNLI

-423 TGGLSSDVLGDTSLT
+423 TGSLSSDVLGDTSLN
-438 ITGGTYEAAVL
+438 IT
-449 GGGSA
+449 S
-454 KAGQGEDVSTK
+454 
-465 RVVSA
+465 
-470 DVKGTARVNVTGGT
+470 GT

-492 LSYIYFDNLTDATV
+492 LSYLYTSSALTDAVVT
-506 KTAVENVSVNITGG
+506 THVENVAANITGG
-520 TIKSMNHNS
+520 TINTMDHNS

-534 GIPAT
+534 GIPASV
-539 IVGGGVAYS
+539 VGGGVAYS
-548 ANTKPN
+548 KSTVTTNKV
-554 SKAEASVG
+554 EATVG
-562 TVDMTIAGKGVK
+562 NVDMTIAGKGVK

-583 FAKGVNASS
+583 FAHGAKTAA
-592 SVNGTRLTI
+592 SVNSTRLTI
-601 ADATLGAAATEST
+601 ADATLGAADFQ
-614 AASTVNVFAGGYA
+614 VNVFAGGYA
-627 ANGATSTVK
+627 ALGATSTVK

-674 GADVTGIVSTESFES
+674 GADVTGIVSTESFEP

-738 LYLEGS
+738 LYLVGS
-744 NTVGAITGGKA
+744 NTVGEITGGKA

-775 TEDATFDMS
+775 KEGASFDMS

-825 LGKDDIN
+825 LGKDAID

-839 DAGIVIGTGDTAQ
+839 DAGIVIGTGDKAQ

-873 GSVAF
+873 GSVAL

-1034 DAYCRYLLSYVE
+1034 DAYGRYLLSYVE

-1098 AEGELKFAGAT
+1098 AKGELKFAGAT

-1114 PSLKGDSA
+1114 PSLKDDSA

>member
-19 AAAATHEQDGK
+19 AVAATHTLGDK
-30 TGIAGEGAALTVNA
+30 VGIAGEGSALTVNT
-44 QTDQIGKK
+44 QTQKVTDKSQL
-52 PQIIGGWWHYQGQ
+52 IGGWWHYTDL
-65 VTTETNLNH
+65 VTAETDLNH
-74 AGATSNLT
+74 AGTTSDLT
-82 VSLTN
+82 VDLTN
-87 ETQVDEIVGGN
+87 NTQVDEIVGGN
-98 YLKMAAAL
+98 YIKQPTGLADKA
-106 KGKPHTATI
+106 HEATI
-115 GDTNV
+115 GDTKLTV
-120 TINAVKTEYI
+120 KAVKTEYI

-136 NNAGKGSIV
+136 NNTGKGSIV
-145 NGNTNLV
+145 NGNTTLV
-152 INDGLIQYE
+152 IEDGIIQYE
-161 VDETKGAVVGGNYIK
+161 ADPSKGAVVGGNYIK
-176 ATDKDGG
+176 ASSPSVGM
-183 QVSQTNST
+183 VSQTNST
-191 VGNTSVTI
+191 VGDTSVTI
-199 NGGTVNGS
+199 NGGTFGGS
-207 VYGGSYAENYADTD
+207 VYGGSFAENYAYVE
-221 TPHMALKLTTANSSL
+221 TPDMLLKLTTGNSSL
-236 VINGGTFSG
+236 LINNGTYNG
-245 YVAAGSG
+245 HVVAGSG
-252 IKGQGT
+252 VTGQGT
-258 TGTTASTSV
+258 SSTAQSTAV
-267 TVNAAAGKEITLQGK
+267 TINAAKDKTVTLGK
-282 PKTDNKDVTT
+282 D
-292 KSILIGG
+292 SILIGG
-299 DHVANRGKSVIE
+299 DYIANRGNSVIE
-311 GDTSVTVTGEGT
+311 GNTSVTVTGEGT
-323 ITLGDGI
+323 ITLGKGI

-337 ENMMSNAAAS
+337 ENMRGNAAAS
-347 SKEYTASEIKG
+347 GGKYTASEIKG
-358 ATNILVDAAK
+358 TTNILVDAAN
-368 VTVKDEVIG
+368 VTVNDEVIG

-382 QTVQDTDKDS
+382 QTVKDTDEDS

-399 STNLV
+399 STNLI

-423 TGGLSSDVLGDTSLT
+423 TGGLSSGVLGDTSLT

-454 KAGQGEDVSTK
+454 KAGQADANNK

-470 DVKGTARVNVTGGT
+470 NVNGTARVNVTGGT

-506 KTAVENVSVNITGG
+506 KTAVENISINITGG
-520 TIKSMNHNS
+520 TIESMNHNS

-574 LSGDIYAGG
+574 LSGNIYAGG

-601 ADATLGAAATEST
+601 ADATLGAENSK
-614 AASTVNVFAGGYA
+614 VNVFAGGYA

-648 GNVYGGGNKADAQS
+648 GNVYGGGNKADALS

-674 GADVTGIVSTESFES
+674 GADVTGIVSTESLEPS
-689 SVNAALMRLAE
+689 INAALMRLAE

-744 NTVGAITGGKA
+744 NTVGEITGGQA

-762 TGTPAGEAILTLT
+762 TGTSAGGAILTLT
-775 TEDATFDMS
+775 KEGASFDMS

-798 LLVDGKYKTAAETT
+798 LLVDGKYTTAAETT

-825 LGKDDIN
+825 LGKVAID
-832 STDLLLT
+832 SADLLLT

-974 MRYDFQSPFYLDGAV
+974 MRYDFQSPFYLDGTV

-1022 GYVFDLTPDVKL
+1022 GYLFDLTPGVKL
-1034 DAYCRYLLSYVE
+1034 DAYGRYLLSYVE

>member
-1 MQKTVIACCV
+1 M
-11 GALFAAGT
+11 
-19 AAAATHEQDGK
+19 
-30 TGIAGEGAALTVNA
+30 
-44 QTDQIGKK
+44 
-52 PQIIGGWWHYQGQ
+52 
-65 VTTETNLNH
+65 
-74 AGATSNLT
+74 
-82 VSLTN
+82 
-87 ETQVDEIVGGN
+87 GGN
-98 YLKMAAAL
+98 YIKQP
-106 KGKPHTATI
+106 KGLTDKTHEATI
-115 GDTNV
+115 GDTKLTV
-120 TINAVKTEYI
+120 KAVKTEYI

-136 NNAGKGSIV
+136 NNTGKGSIV
-145 NGNTNLV
+145 NGNTTLV
-152 INDGLIQYE
+152 IEDGIIQYE
-161 VDETKGAVVGGNYIK
+161 ADPSKGAVVGGNYIK
-176 ATDKDGG
+176 ASSPSAGM
-183 QVSQTNST
+183 VSQTNST
-191 VGNTSVTI
+191 VGDTSVTI
-199 NGGTVNGS
+199 NGGTFGGS
-207 VYGGSYAENYADTD
+207 VYGSSFAENYAHVD
-221 TPHMALKLTTANSSL
+221 TPDMQLKLTTGNSSL
-236 VINGGTFSG
+236 QINGGTYNG
-245 YVAAGSG
+245 HVVAGSG
-252 IKGQGT
+252 VTGQGT
-258 TGTTASTSV
+258 SSTAQSAAV
-267 TVNAAAGKEITLQGK
+267 TINAAKNKTVTLG
-282 PKTDNKDVTT
+282 NN
-292 KSILIGG
+292 SILIGG
-299 DHVANRGKSVIE
+299 DYLANRGKSEIE
-311 GDTSVTVTGEGT
+311 GNTSVTVTGEGT
-323 ITLGDGI
+323 ITLGKGI

-337 ENMMSNAAAS
+337 ENMRGNAAAS
-347 SKEYTASEIKG
+347 GGKYTASEIKG
-358 ATNILVDAAK
+358 TTNILVDAAN

-382 QTVQDTDKDS
+382 QTVKDTDKDS

-399 STNLV
+399 STNLI

-423 TGGLSSDVLGDTSLT
+423 TGSLSSDVLGDTSLN
-438 ITGGTYEAAVL
+438 I
-449 GGGSA
+449 
-454 KAGQGEDVSTK
+454 
-465 RVVSA
+465 
-470 DVKGTARVNVTGGT
+470 TGGT
-484 LNGIVGGG
+484 LNGIGGG
-492 LSYIYFDNLTDATV
+492 LSYLYTSSALTDAVVT
-506 KTAVENVSVNITGG
+506 THVENVAANITGG
-520 TIKSMNHNS
+520 TINTMDHNS

-534 GIPAT
+534 GIPASV
-539 IVGGGVAYS
+539 VGGGVAYS
-548 ANTKPN
+548 KSTVTTNKV
-554 SKAEASVG
+554 EATVG
-562 TVDMTIAGKGVK
+562 NVDMTIAGKGVK

-583 FAKGVNASS
+583 FAHGAKTAA
-592 SVNGTRLTI
+592 SVNSTRLTI
-601 ADATLGAAATEST
+601 ADATLGAADFQ
-614 AASTVNVFAGGYA
+614 VNVFAGGYA
-627 ANGATSTVK
+627 ALGATSTVK

-674 GADVTGIVSTESFES
+674 GADVTGIVSTESFEP

-738 LYLEGS
+738 LYLVGS
-744 NTVGAITGGKA
+744 NTVGEITGGKA

-775 TEDATFDMS
+775 KEGASFDMS

-825 LGKDDIN
+825 LGKDAID

-839 DAGIVIGTGDTAQ
+839 DAGIVIGTGDKAQ

-873 GSVAF
+873 GSVAL

-1034 DAYCRYLLSYVE
+1034 DAYGRYLLSYVE

-1098 AEGELKFAGAT
+1098 AKGELKFAGAT

-1114 PSLKGDSA
+1114 PSLKDDSA

-1141 VGLKGYAGDRRGGT
+1141 VGLKGYAGNRRGGT

>member
-1 MQKTVIACCV
+1 M
-11 GALFAAGT
+11 
-19 AAAATHEQDGK
+19 
-30 TGIAGEGAALTVNA
+30 
-44 QTDQIGKK
+44 
-52 PQIIGGWWHYQGQ
+52 
-65 VTTETNLNH
+65 
-74 AGATSNLT
+74 
-82 VSLTN
+82 
-87 ETQVDEIVGGN
+87 GGN
-98 YLKMAAAL
+98 YIKQP
-106 KGKPHTATI
+106 KGLTDKTHEATI
-115 GDTNV
+115 GDTKLTV
-120 TINAVKTEYI
+120 KAVKTEYI

-136 NNAGKGSIV
+136 NNTGKGSIV
-145 NGNTNLV
+145 NGNTTLV
-152 INDGLIQYE
+152 IEDGIIQYE
-161 VDETKGAVVGGNYIK
+161 ADPSKGAVVGGNYIK
-176 ATDKDGG
+176 ASSPSAGM
-183 QVSQTNST
+183 VSQTNST
-191 VGNTSVTI
+191 VGDTSV
-199 NGGTVNGS
+199 N
-207 VYGGSYAENYADTD
+207 
-221 TPHMALKLTTANSSL
+221 
-236 VINGGTFSG
+236 INGGTFGGSVYG
-245 YVAAGSG
+245 SSFAENYAHVDTPDMQLKLTTGNSSLQINGGTYNGHVVAGSG
-252 IKGQGT
+252 VTGQGT
-258 TGTTASTSV
+258 SSTAQSAAV
-267 TVNAAAGKEITLQGK
+267 TINAAKNKTVTLG
-282 PKTDNKDVTT
+282 NN
-292 KSILIGG
+292 SILIGG
-299 DHVANRGKSVIE
+299 DYLANRGKSEIE
-311 GDTSVTVTGEGT
+311 GNTSVTVTGEGT
-323 ITLGDGI
+323 ITLGKGI

-337 ENMMSNAAAS
+337 ENMRGNAAAS
-347 SKEYTASEIKG
+347 GGKYTASEIKG
-358 ATNILVDAAK
+358 TTNILVDAAN

-382 QTVQDTDKDS
+382 QTVKDTDKDS

-399 STNLV
+399 STNLI

-423 TGGLSSDVLGDTSLT
+423 TGSLSSDVLGDTSLN
-438 ITGGTYEAAVL
+438 I
-449 GGGSA
+449 
-454 KAGQGEDVSTK
+454 
-465 RVVSA
+465 
-470 DVKGTARVNVTGGT
+470 TGGT
-484 LNGIVGGG
+484 LNGIGGG
-492 LSYIYFDNLTDATV
+492 LSYLYTSSALTDAVVT
-506 KTAVENVSVNITGG
+506 THVENVAANITGG
-520 TIKSMNHNS
+520 TINTMDHNS

-534 GIPAT
+534 GIPASV
-539 IVGGGVAYS
+539 VGGGVAYS
-548 ANTKPN
+548 KSTVTTNKV
-554 SKAEASVG
+554 EATVG
-562 TVDMTIAGKGVK
+562 NVDMTIAGKGVK

-583 FAKGVNASS
+583 FAHGAKTAA
-592 SVNGTRLTI
+592 SVNSTRLTI
-601 ADATLGAAATEST
+601 ADATLGAADFQ
-614 AASTVNVFAGGYA
+614 VNVFAGGYA
-627 ANGATSTVK
+627 ALGATSTVK

-674 GADVTGIVSTESFES
+674 GADVTGIVSTESFEP

-738 LYLEGS
+738 LYLVGS
-744 NTVGAITGGKA
+744 NTVGEITDGKA

-775 TEDATFDMS
+775 KEGASFDMS

-825 LGKDDIN
+825 LGKDAID

-839 DAGIVIGTGDTAQ
+839 DAGIVIGTGDKAQ

-873 GSVAF
+873 GSVAL

-1034 DAYCRYLLSYVE
+1034 DAYGRYLLSYVE

-1098 AEGELKFAGAT
+1098 AKGELKFAGAT

-1114 PSLKGDSA
+1114 PSLKDDSA

>member
-1 MQKTVIACCV
+1 M
-11 GALFAAGT
+11 
-19 AAAATHEQDGK
+19 
-30 TGIAGEGAALTVNA
+30 
-44 QTDQIGKK
+44 
-52 PQIIGGWWHYQGQ
+52 
-65 VTTETNLNH
+65 
-74 AGATSNLT
+74 
-82 VSLTN
+82 
-87 ETQVDEIVGGN
+87 GGN
-98 YLKMAAAL
+98 YIKQP
-106 KGKPHTATI
+106 KGLTDKTHEATI
-115 GDTNV
+115 GDTKLTV
-120 TINAVKTEYI
+120 KAVKTEYI

-136 NNAGKGSIV
+136 NNTGKGSIV
-145 NGNTNLV
+145 NGNTTLV
-152 INDGLIQYE
+152 IEDGIIQYE
-161 VDETKGAVVGGNYIK
+161 ADPSKGAVVGGNYIK
-176 ATDKDGG
+176 ASSPSAGM
-183 QVSQTNST
+183 VSQTNST
-191 VGNTSVTI
+191 VGDTSVTI
-199 NGGTVNGS
+199 NGGTFGGS
-207 VYGGSYAENYADTD
+207 VYGSSFAENYAHVD
-221 TPHMALKLTTANSSL
+221 TPDMQLKLTTGNSSL
-236 VINGGTFSG
+236 QINGGTYNG
-245 YVAAGSG
+245 HVVAGSG
-252 IKGQGT
+252 VTGQGT
-258 TGTTASTSV
+258 SSTAQSAAV
-267 TVNAAAGKEITLQGK
+267 TINAAKNKTVTLG
-282 PKTDNKDVTT
+282 NN
-292 KSILIGG
+292 SILIGG
-299 DHVANRGKSVIE
+299 DYLANRGKSEIE
-311 GDTSVTVTGEGT
+311 GNTSVTVTGEGT
-323 ITLGDGI
+323 ITLGKGI

-337 ENMMSNAAAS
+337 ENMRGNAAAS
-347 SKEYTASEIKG
+347 GGKYTASEIKG
-358 ATNILVDAAK
+358 TTNILVDAAN

-382 QTVQDTDKDS
+382 QTVKDTDKDS

-399 STNLV
+399 STNLI

-423 TGGLSSDVLGDTSLT
+423 TGSLSSDVLGDTSLN
-438 ITGGTYEAAVL
+438 I
-449 GGGSA
+449 
-454 KAGQGEDVSTK
+454 
-465 RVVSA
+465 
-470 DVKGTARVNVTGGT
+470 TGGT

-492 LSYIYFDNLTDATV
+492 LSYLYTSSALTDAVVT
-506 KTAVENVSVNITGG
+506 THVENVAANITGG
-520 TIKSMNHNS
+520 TINTMDHNS

-534 GIPAT
+534 GIPASV
-539 IVGGGVAYS
+539 VGGGVAYS
-548 ANTKPN
+548 KSTVTTNKV
-554 SKAEASVG
+554 EATVG
-562 TVDMTIAGKGVK
+562 NVDMTIAGKGVK

-583 FAKGVNASS
+583 FAHGAKTAA
-592 SVNGTRLTI
+592 SVNSTRLTI
-601 ADATLGAAATEST
+601 ADATLGAADFQ
-614 AASTVNVFAGGYA
+614 VNVFAGGYA
-627 ANGATSTVK
+627 ALGATSTVK

-674 GADVTGIVSTESFES
+674 GADVTGIVSTESFEP

-738 LYLEGS
+738 LYLVGS
-744 NTVGAITGGKA
+744 NTVGEITGGKA

-775 TEDATFDMS
+775 KEGASFDMS

-825 LGKDDIN
+825 LGKDAID

-839 DAGIVIGTGDTAQ
+839 DAGIVIGTGDKAQ

-873 GSVAF
+873 GSVAL

-950 ASSESHVASTE
+950 ASSESHVASTK

-1034 DAYCRYLLSYVE
+1034 DAYGRYLLSYVE

-1098 AEGELKFAGAT
+1098 AKGELKFAGAT

-1114 PSLKGDSA
+1114 PSLKDDSA

>member
-1 MQKTVIACCV
+1 M
-11 GALFAAGT
+11 
-19 AAAATHEQDGK
+19 
-30 TGIAGEGAALTVNA
+30 
-44 QTDQIGKK
+44 
-52 PQIIGGWWHYQGQ
+52 
-65 VTTETNLNH
+65 
-74 AGATSNLT
+74 
-82 VSLTN
+82 
-87 ETQVDEIVGGN
+87 
-98 YLKMAAAL
+98 
-106 KGKPHTATI
+106 TI
-115 GDTNV
+115 D
-120 TINAVKTEYI
+120 AVKTEYI

-145 NGNTNLV
+145 NGNTTLV
-152 INDGLIQYE
+152 IQDGVIQFG
-161 VDETKGAVVGGNYIK
+161 VDPTKGAVVGGNYIK
-176 ATDKDGG
+176 ATAGRI
-183 QVSQTNST
+183 SQTNST

-199 NGGTVNGS
+199 NDGTFGGS
-207 VYGGSYAENYADTD
+207 VYGGSFAENYSNTD
-221 TPHMALKLTTANSSL
+221 TAGMELKLRTGNSSL
-236 VINGGTFSG
+236 QINGGTYNG
-245 YVAAGSG
+245 HVVAGSG
-252 IKGQGT
+252 VTGEGT
-258 TGTTASTSV
+258 SSTAQSA
-267 TVNAAAGKEITLQGK
+267 TVKINAAKGKTVTLGE
-282 PKTDNKDVTT
+282 
-292 KSILIGG
+292 KSILVGG
-299 DHVANRGKSVIE
+299 DYVANRGKSVIE
-311 GDTSVTVTGEGT
+311 GDTSVVVTGEGT
-323 ITLGDGI
+323 ITVGKGI

-337 ENMMSNAAAS
+337 ENIRNNTPVS
-347 SKEYTASEIKG
+347 SGKYTASVIKG
-358 ATNILVDAAK
+358 ATNILVDAEK
-368 VTVKDEVIG
+368 VTVVDEVIG

-382 QTVQDTDKDS
+382 QTVKDSDQDS

-404 LKAGTFKSNV
+404 LKAGTFRSNV
-414 IAGGKSNDY
+414 IAGGKSNDF

-454 KAGQGEDVSTK
+454 KAGQGQASK
-465 RVVSA
+465 PVVSA
-470 DVKGTARVNVTGGT
+470 NVKGTARVNVTGGT
-484 LNGIVGGG
+484 LHGIVGGG
-492 LSYIYFDNLTDATV
+492 LSYVYGSLGDATISTDV
-506 KTAVENVSVNITGG
+506 KNVAINITGG
-520 TIKSMNHNS
+520 TIKSMKHNS

-534 GIPAT
+534 GITAT
-539 IVGGGVAYS
+539 VVGGGVAYVKAGLDS
-548 ANTKPN
+548 NTVPV
-554 SKAEASVG
+554 KAEVG
-562 TVDMTIAGKGVK
+562 SVDMTIAGKDVT
-574 LSGDIYAGG
+574 LSGDVYAGG
-583 FAKGVNASS
+583 FASGAKATAS
-592 SVNGTRLTI
+592 VEGTRLTI
-601 ADATLGAAATEST
+601 ADATLGAATTDGAQS
-614 AASTVNVFAGGYA
+614 STVNVFAGGCA
-627 ANGATSTVK
+627 AAGATSTVK
-636 TSEVTIANSKIF
+636 TAEVTIVNSKIV
-648 GNVYGGGNKADAQS
+648 GNVYGGGNHADAQGT
-662 NVTVENSVITLD
+662 VTVENSVITLD
-674 GADVTGIVSTESFES
+674 GAEVTGLVTTDSTDSLEPPAATIMLLAHT
-689 SVNAALMRLAE
+689 NASTGNAE
-700 ADTGAGDAEANK
+700 ETTK

-726 LQISAKQ
+726 LHISNDAN
-733 DTETS
+733 TETT

-744 NTVGAITGGKA
+744 NTVGNITGGQA

-762 TGTPAGEAILTLT
+762 TGTPAGGAILTLT
-775 TEDATFDMS
+775 TEDASFDMS
-784 GDKDIVARNVASGT
+784 GDTAIVARHVASGT
-798 LLVDGKYKTAAETT
+798 LLVDGKYKTAAGTT
-812 VTLENAFGDVVYD
+812 LTLENAFGDVVYD
-825 LGKDDIN
+825 LGQDAID
-832 STDLLLT
+832 STDLRLT

-898 KEGSFTAFGA
+898 KEGAFTAFGA

-1010 ADGLYATAHIGA
+1010 ADSLYATAHIGA

-1034 DAYCRYLLSYVE
+1034 DAYGRYLLSYVE
-1046 GDDVTLESDAKERF
+1046 GDDVTLDSDANERF

-1066 THAVRLGAR
+1066 PHAVRLGAR

-1130 KPEANGPWTIG
+1130 KPEANGSWTIG
-1141 VGLKGYAGDRRGGT
+1141 VGLKGYVGDRRGGT

>member
-19 AAAATHEQDGK
+19 AAAAPHEQDGK
-30 TGIAGEGAALTVNA
+30 TGIAGEGSALTVNA
-44 QTDQIGKK
+44 QTPQVGENT
-52 PQIIGGWWHYQGQ
+52 QIIGGWWHYTDL
-65 VTTETNLNH
+65 VTAETDLNH
-74 AGATSNLT
+74 AGSTSDLT
-82 VSLTN
+82 VDLTN
-87 ETQVDEIVGGN
+87 EKQVDEIVGGN
-98 YLKMAAAL
+98 YIKQPTGLADKT
-106 KGKPHTATI
+106 HEATI
-115 GDTNV
+115 GDTKLTV
-120 TINAVKTEYI
+120 KAVKTEYI

-136 NNAGKGSIV
+136 NNMGKGSIV
-145 NGNTNLV
+145 NGNTTLV
-152 INDGLIQYE
+152 IEDVFIEYAA
-161 VDETKGAVVGGNYIK
+161 DPSKGAVVGGNYIK
-176 ATDKDGG
+176 ASSPSAGM
-183 QVSQTNST
+183 VSQTNST
-191 VGNTSVTI
+191 VGDTSVTI
-199 NGGTVNGS
+199 NGGTVKGS
-207 VYGGSYAENYADTD
+207 VYGGSFAENYTHVD
-221 TPHMALKLTTANSSL
+221 TPDMQLKLTTGNSSL
-236 VINGGTFSG
+236 QINGGRYNG
-245 YVAAGSG
+245 HVVAGSG
-252 IKGQGT
+252 VTGQGT
-258 TGTTASTSV
+258 SSTAQSAAV
-267 TVNAAAGKEITLQGK
+267 TINAAKNKTVTLG
-282 PKTDNKDVTT
+282 NN
-292 KSILIGG
+292 SILIGG
-299 DHVANRGKSVIE
+299 DYLANRGKSEIE
-311 GDTSVTVTGEGT
+311 GNTSVTVTGEGT
-323 ITLGDGI
+323 ITLGKGI

-337 ENMMSNAAAS
+337 ENMRGNAAAS
-347 SKEYTASEIKG
+347 GGKYTASEIKG
-358 ATNILVDAAK
+358 TTNILVDAAN

-382 QTVQDTDKDS
+382 QTVKDTDKDS

-399 STNLV
+399 STNLI

-423 TGGLSSDVLGDTSLT
+423 TGSLSSDVLGDTSLN
-438 ITGGTYEAAVL
+438 I
-449 GGGSA
+449 
-454 KAGQGEDVSTK
+454 
-465 RVVSA
+465 
-470 DVKGTARVNVTGGT
+470 TGGT

-492 LSYIYFDNLTDATV
+492 LSYLYTSSALTDAVVT
-506 KTAVENVSVNITGG
+506 THVENVAANITGG
-520 TIKSMNHNS
+520 TINTMDHNS

-534 GIPAT
+534 GIPASV
-539 IVGGGVAYS
+539 VGGGVAYS
-548 ANTKPN
+548 KSTVTTNKV
-554 SKAEASVG
+554 EATVG
-562 TVDMTIAGKGVK
+562 NVDMTIAGKGVK

-583 FAKGVNASS
+583 FAHGAKTAA
-592 SVNGTRLTI
+592 SVNSTRLTI
-601 ADATLGAAATEST
+601 ADATLGAADFQ
-614 AASTVNVFAGGYA
+614 VNVFAGGYA
-627 ANGATSTVK
+627 ALGATSTVK

-674 GADVTGIVSTESFES
+674 GADVTGIVSTESFEP

-738 LYLEGS
+738 LYLVGS
-744 NTVGAITGGKA
+744 NTVGEITGGKA

-775 TEDATFDMS
+775 KEGASFEMS

-825 LGKDDIN
+825 LGKDAID

-839 DAGIVIGTGDTAQ
+839 DAGIVIGTGDKAQ

-873 GSVAF
+873 GSVAL

-1034 DAYCRYLLSYVE
+1034 DAYGRYLLSYVE

-1098 AEGELKFAGAT
+1098 AKGELKFAGAT

-1114 PSLKGDSA
+1114 PSLKDDSA

>member
-1 MQKTVIACCV
+1 M
-11 GALFAAGT
+11 
-19 AAAATHEQDGK
+19 
-30 TGIAGEGAALTVNA
+30 
-44 QTDQIGKK
+44 
-52 PQIIGGWWHYQGQ
+52 
-65 VTTETNLNH
+65 
-74 AGATSNLT
+74 
-82 VSLTN
+82 
-87 ETQVDEIVGGN
+87 GGN
-98 YLKMAAAL
+98 YIKQP
-106 KGKPHTATI
+106 KGLTDKTHEATI
-115 GDTNV
+115 GDTKLTV
-120 TINAVKTEYI
+120 KAVKTEYI

-136 NNAGKGSIV
+136 NNTGKGSIV
-145 NGNTNLV
+145 NGNTTLV
-152 INDGLIQYE
+152 IEDGIIQYE
-161 VDETKGAVVGGNYIK
+161 ADPSKGAVVGGNYIK
-176 ATDKDGG
+176 ASSPSAGM
-183 QVSQTNST
+183 VSQTNST
-191 VGNTSVTI
+191 VGDTSVTI
-199 NGGTVNGS
+199 NGGTFGGS
-207 VYGGSYAENYADTD
+207 VYGSSFAENYAHVD
-221 TPHMALKLTTANSSL
+221 TPDMQLKLTTGNSSL
-236 VINGGTFSG
+236 QINGGTYNG
-245 YVAAGSG
+245 HVVAGSG
-252 IKGQGT
+252 VTGQGT
-258 TGTTASTSV
+258 SSTAQSAAV
-267 TVNAAAGKEITLQGK
+267 TINAAKNKTVTLG
-282 PKTDNKDVTT
+282 NN
-292 KSILIGG
+292 SILIGG
-299 DHVANRGKSVIE
+299 DYLANRGKSEIE
-311 GDTSVTVTGEGT
+311 GNTSVTVTGEGT
-323 ITLGDGI
+323 ITLGKGI

-337 ENMMSNAAAS
+337 ENMRGNAAAS
-347 SKEYTASEIKG
+347 GGKYTASEIKG
-358 ATNILVDAAK
+358 TTNILVDAAN

-382 QTVQDTDKDS
+382 QTVKDTDKDS

-399 STNLV
+399 STNLI

-423 TGGLSSDVLGDTSLT
+423 TGSLSSDVLGDTSLN
-438 ITGGTYEAAVL
+438 I
-449 GGGSA
+449 
-454 KAGQGEDVSTK
+454 
-465 RVVSA
+465 
-470 DVKGTARVNVTGGT
+470 TGGT

-492 LSYIYFDNLTDATV
+492 LSYLYTSSALTDAVVT
-506 KTAVENVSVNITGG
+506 THVENVAANITGG
-520 TIKSMNHNS
+520 TINTMDHNS

-534 GIPAT
+534 GIPASV
-539 IVGGGVAYS
+539 VGGGVAYS
-548 ANTKPN
+548 KSTVTTNKV
-554 SKAEASVG
+554 EATVG
-562 TVDMTIAGKGVK
+562 NVDMTIAGKGVK

-583 FAKGVNASS
+583 FAHGAKTAA
-592 SVNGTRLTI
+592 SVNSTRLTI
-601 ADATLGAAATEST
+601 ADATLGAADFQ
-614 AASTVNVFAGGYA
+614 VNVFAGGYA
-627 ANGATSTVK
+627 ALGATSTVK

-674 GADVTGIVSTESFES
+674 GADVTGIVSTESFEP

-738 LYLEGS
+738 LYLVGS
-744 NTVGAITGGKA
+744 NTVGEITGGKA

-775 TEDATFDMS
+775 KEGASFDMS

-825 LGKDDIN
+825 LGKDAID

-839 DAGIVIGTGDTAQ
+839 DAGIVIGTGDKAQ

-873 GSVAF
+873 GSVAL

-942 AGFVEAGW
+942 AGFVEASW

-1034 DAYCRYLLSYVE
+1034 DAYGRYLLSYVE

>member
-1 MQKTVIACCV
+1 M
-11 GALFAAGT
+11 
-19 AAAATHEQDGK
+19 
-30 TGIAGEGAALTVNA
+30 
-44 QTDQIGKK
+44 
-52 PQIIGGWWHYQGQ
+52 
-65 VTTETNLNH
+65 
-74 AGATSNLT
+74 
-82 VSLTN
+82 
-87 ETQVDEIVGGN
+87 GGN
-98 YLKMAAAL
+98 YIKQP
-106 KGKPHTATI
+106 KGLTDKTHEATI
-115 GDTNV
+115 GDTKLTV
-120 TINAVKTEYI
+120 KAVKTEYI

-136 NNAGKGSIV
+136 NNTGKGSIV
-145 NGNTNLV
+145 NGNTTLV
-152 INDGLIQYE
+152 IEDGIIQYE
-161 VDETKGAVVGGNYIK
+161 ADPSKGAVVGGNYIK
-176 ATDKDGG
+176 ASSPSAGM
-183 QVSQTNST
+183 VSQTNST
-191 VGNTSVTI
+191 VGDTSVTI
-199 NGGTVNGS
+199 NGGTFGGS
-207 VYGGSYAENYADTD
+207 VYGSSFAENYAHVD
-221 TPHMALKLTTANSSL
+221 TPDMQLKLTTGNSSL
-236 VINGGTFSG
+236 QINGGTYNG
-245 YVAAGSG
+245 HVVAGSG
-252 IKGQGT
+252 VTGQGT
-258 TGTTASTSV
+258 SSTAQSAAV
-267 TVNAAAGKEITLQGK
+267 TINAAKNKTVTLG
-282 PKTDNKDVTT
+282 NN
-292 KSILIGG
+292 SILIGG
-299 DHVANRGKSVIE
+299 DYLANRGKSEIE
-311 GDTSVTVTGEGT
+311 GNTSVTVTGEGT
-323 ITLGDGI
+323 ITLGKGI

-337 ENMMSNAAAS
+337 ENMRGNAAAS
-347 SKEYTASEIKG
+347 GGKYTASEIKG
-358 ATNILVDAAK
+358 TTNILVDAAN

-382 QTVQDTDKDS
+382 QTVKDTDKDS

-399 STNLV
+399 STNLI

-423 TGGLSSDVLGDTSLT
+423 TGSLSSDVLGDTSLN

-454 KAGQGEDVSTK
+454 KAGQGDASNK
-465 RVVSA
+465 RDVSA
-470 DVKGTARVNVTGGT
+470 DVMGTAH
-484 LNGIVGGG
+484 
-492 LSYIYFDNLTDATV
+492 
-506 KTAVENVSVNITGG
+506 VENVAANITGG
-520 TIKSMNHNS
+520 TINTMDHNS

-534 GIPAT
+534 GIPASV
-539 IVGGGVAYS
+539 VGGGVAYS
-548 ANTKPN
+548 KSTVTTNKV
-554 SKAEASVG
+554 EATVG
-562 TVDMTIAGKGVK
+562 NVDMTIAGKGVK

-583 FAKGVNASS
+583 FAHGAKTAA
-592 SVNGTRLTI
+592 SVNSTRLTI
-601 ADATLGAAATEST
+601 ADATLGAADFQ
-614 AASTVNVFAGGYA
+614 VNVFAGGYA
-627 ANGATSTVK
+627 ALGATSTVK

-674 GADVTGIVSTESFES
+674 GADVTGIVSTESFEP

-738 LYLEGS
+738 LYLVGS
-744 NTVGAITGGKA
+744 NTVGEITGGKA

-775 TEDATFDMS
+775 KEGASFDMS

-825 LGKDDIN
+825 LGKDAID

-839 DAGIVIGTGDTAQ
+839 DAGIVIGTGDKAQ

-865 KTLAEAQL
+865 KTLSEAQL
-873 GSVAF
+873 GSVAL

-1034 DAYCRYLLSYVE
+1034 DAYGRYLLSYVE

-1114 PSLKGDSA
+1114 PSLKDDSA

>member
-1 MQKTVIACCV
+1 MRK
-11 GALFAAGT
+11 
-19 AAAATHEQDGK
+19 
-30 TGIAGEGAALTVNA
+30 
-44 QTDQIGKK
+44 
-52 PQIIGGWWHYQGQ
+52 
-65 VTTETNLNH
+65 
-74 AGATSNLT
+74 
-82 VSLTN
+82 
-87 ETQVDEIVGGN
+87 
-98 YLKMAAAL
+98 
-106 KGKPHTATI
+106 
-115 GDTNV
+115 
-120 TINAVKTEYI
+120 
-130 VAGSKA
+130 
-136 NNAGKGSIV
+136 
-145 NGNTNLV
+145 
-152 INDGLIQYE
+152 
-161 VDETKGAVVGGNYIK
+161 
-176 ATDKDGG
+176 
-183 QVSQTNST
+183 
-191 VGNTSVTI
+191 
-199 NGGTVNGS
+199 
-207 VYGGSYAENYADTD
+207 
-221 TPHMALKLTTANSSL
+221 SL
-236 VINGGTFSG
+236 VENTRP
-245 YVAAGSG
+245 
-252 IKGQGT
+252 
-258 TGTTASTSV
+258 
-267 TVNAAAGKEITLQGK
+267 
-282 PKTDNKDVTT
+282 PK
-292 KSILIGG
+292 
-299 DHVANRGKSVIE
+299 
-311 GDTSVTVTGEGT
+311 
-323 ITLGDGI
+323 
-330 VGGSYVA
+330 
-337 ENMMSNAAAS
+337 
-347 SKEYTASEIKG
+347 
-358 ATNILVDAAK
+358 
-368 VTVKDEVIG
+368 
-377 GTYLR
+377 
-382 QTVQDTDKDS
+382 
-392 FVSATVG
+392 
-399 STNLV
+399 
-404 LKAGTFKSNV
+404 
-414 IAGGKSNDY
+414 KSNDF
-423 TGGLSSDVLGDTSLT
+423 TGSLSNDVLGVTSLT
-438 ITGGTYEAAVL
+438 ITGGTFEAAVL
-449 GGGSA
+449 GGGFA
-454 KAGQGEDVSTK
+454 QG
-465 RVVSA
+465 A
-470 DVKGTARVNVTGGT
+470 
-484 LNGIVGGG
+484 
-492 LSYIYFDNLTDATV
+492 
-506 KTAVENVSVNITGG
+506 
-520 TIKSMNHNS
+520 
-529 GLDGF
+529 
-534 GIPAT
+534 
-539 IVGGGVAYS
+539 
-548 ANTKPN
+548 
-554 SKAEASVG
+554 
-562 TVDMTIAGKGVK
+562 
-574 LSGDIYAGG
+574 
-583 FAKGVNASS
+583 NASS

-601 ADATLGAAATEST
+601 ADATLGAANSQE
-614 AASTVNVFAGGYA
+614 VNVFAGGYA
-627 ANGATSTVK
+627 ALGATSTVK

-648 GNVYGGGNKADAQS
+648 GNVYGGGKADAQS
-662 NVTVENSVITLD
+662 NVTVESSVITLD
-674 GADVTGIVSTESFES
+674 GADVTGTVSTESFEP
-689 SVNAALMRLAE
+689 SVNAALMGLAE

-744 NTVGAITGGKA
+744 NTVGAI
-755 SEIVFDG
+755 
-762 TGTPAGEAILTLT
+762 LTLT
-775 TEDATFDMS
+775 KDGASFDMS
-784 GDKDIVARNVASGT
+784 GNKDIVARNVASGT
-798 LLVDGKYKTAAETT
+798 LLVDGNYETAAETT

-825 LGKDDIN
+825 LGKDAID
-832 STDLLLT
+832 SADLLLT

-1034 DAYCRYLLSYVE
+1034 DAYGRYLLSYVE

-1066 THAVRLGAR
+1066 TLAVHLGAR

-1098 AEGELKFAGAT
+1098 AEGELKFAGVT

>member
-1 MQKTVIACCV
+1 M
-11 GALFAAGT
+11 
-19 AAAATHEQDGK
+19 
-30 TGIAGEGAALTVNA
+30 
-44 QTDQIGKK
+44 
-52 PQIIGGWWHYQGQ
+52 
-65 VTTETNLNH
+65 
-74 AGATSNLT
+74 
-82 VSLTN
+82 
-87 ETQVDEIVGGN
+87 GGN
-98 YLKMAAAL
+98 YIKQP
-106 KGKPHTATI
+106 KGLTDKTHEATI
-115 GDTNV
+115 GDTKLTV
-120 TINAVKTEYI
+120 KAVKTEYI

-136 NNAGKGSIV
+136 NNTGKGSIV
-145 NGNTNLV
+145 NGNTTLV
-152 INDGLIQYE
+152 IEDGIIQYE
-161 VDETKGAVVGGNYIK
+161 ADPSKGAVVGGNYIK
-176 ATDKDGG
+176 ASSPSAGM
-183 QVSQTNST
+183 VSQTNST
-191 VGNTSVTI
+191 VGDTSVTI
-199 NGGTVNGS
+199 NDGTFGGS
-207 VYGGSYAENYADTD
+207 VYGSSFAENYAHVD
-221 TPHMALKLTTANSSL
+221 TPDMQLKLTTGNSSL
-236 VINGGTFSG
+236 QINGGTYNG
-245 YVAAGSG
+245 HVVAGSG
-252 IKGQGT
+252 VTGQGT
-258 TGTTASTSV
+258 SSTAQSAAV
-267 TVNAAAGKEITLQGK
+267 TINAAKNKTVTLG
-282 PKTDNKDVTT
+282 NN
-292 KSILIGG
+292 SILIGG
-299 DHVANRGKSVIE
+299 DYLANRGKSEIE
-311 GDTSVTVTGEGT
+311 GNTSVTVTGEGT
-323 ITLGDGI
+323 ITLGKGI

-337 ENMMSNAAAS
+337 ENMRGNAAAS
-347 SKEYTASEIKG
+347 GGKYTASEIKG
-358 ATNILVDAAK
+358 TTNILVDAAN

-382 QTVQDTDKDS
+382 QTVKDTDKDS

-399 STNLV
+399 STNLI
-404 LKAGTFKSNV
+404 LKAGTFKANV

-423 TGGLSSDVLGDTSLT
+423 TGSLSSDVLGDTSLN
-438 ITGGTYEAAVL
+438 I
-449 GGGSA
+449 
-454 KAGQGEDVSTK
+454 
-465 RVVSA
+465 
-470 DVKGTARVNVTGGT
+470 TGGT

-492 LSYIYFDNLTDATV
+492 LSYLYTSSALTDAVVT
-506 KTAVENVSVNITGG
+506 THVENVAANITGG
-520 TIKSMNHNS
+520 TINTMDHNS

-534 GIPAT
+534 GIPASV
-539 IVGGGVAYS
+539 VGGGVAYS
-548 ANTKPN
+548 KSTVTTNKV
-554 SKAEASVG
+554 EATVG
-562 TVDMTIAGKGVK
+562 NVDMTIAGKGVK

-583 FAKGVNASS
+583 FAHGAKTAA
-592 SVNGTRLTI
+592 SVNSTRLTI
-601 ADATLGAAATEST
+601 ADATLGAADSQ
-614 AASTVNVFAGGYA
+614 VNVFAGGYA
-627 ANGATSTVK
+627 ALGATSTVK

-674 GADVTGIVSTESFES
+674 GADVTGIVSTESFEP

-738 LYLEGS
+738 LYLVGS
-744 NTVGAITGGKA
+744 NTVGEITGGKA

-775 TEDATFDMS
+775 KEGASFDMS

-825 LGKDDIN
+825 LGKDAID

-852 TIGASSVKVSESS
+852 TIRASSVKVSESS

-1034 DAYCRYLLSYVE
+1034 DAYGRYLLSYVE

>member
-1 MQKTVIACCV
+1 M
-11 GALFAAGT
+11 
-19 AAAATHEQDGK
+19 
-30 TGIAGEGAALTVNA
+30 
-44 QTDQIGKK
+44 
-52 PQIIGGWWHYQGQ
+52 
-65 VTTETNLNH
+65 
-74 AGATSNLT
+74 
-82 VSLTN
+82 
-87 ETQVDEIVGGN
+87 GGN
-98 YLKMAAAL
+98 YIKQP
-106 KGKPHTATI
+106 KGLTDKTHEATI
-115 GDTNV
+115 GDTKLTV
-120 TINAVKTEYI
+120 KAVKTEYI

-136 NNAGKGSIV
+136 NNTGKGSIV
-145 NGNTNLV
+145 NGNTTLV
-152 INDGLIQYE
+152 IEDGIIQYE
-161 VDETKGAVVGGNYIK
+161 ADPSKGAVVGGNYIK
-176 ATDKDGG
+176 ASSPSAGM
-183 QVSQTNST
+183 VSQTNST
-191 VGNTSVTI
+191 VGDTSVTI
-199 NGGTVNGS
+199 NGGTFGGS
-207 VYGGSYAENYADTD
+207 VYGSSFAENYAHVD
-221 TPHMALKLTTANSSL
+221 TPDMQLKLTTGNSSL
-236 VINGGTFSG
+236 QINGGTYNG
-245 YVAAGSG
+245 HVVAGSG
-252 IKGQGT
+252 VTGQGT
-258 TGTTASTSV
+258 SSTAQSAAV
-267 TVNAAAGKEITLQGK
+267 TINAAKNKTVTLG
-282 PKTDNKDVTT
+282 NN
-292 KSILIGG
+292 SILIGG
-299 DHVANRGKSVIE
+299 DYLANRGKSEIE
-311 GDTSVTVTGEGT
+311 GNTSVTVTGEGT
-323 ITLGDGI
+323 ITLGKGI

-337 ENMMSNAAAS
+337 ENMRGNAAAS
-347 SKEYTASEIKG
+347 GGKYTASEIKG
-358 ATNILVDAAK
+358 TTNILVDAAN

-382 QTVQDTDKDS
+382 QTVKDTDKDS

-399 STNLV
+399 STNLI

-423 TGGLSSDVLGDTSLT
+423 TGSLSSDVLGDTSLN
-438 ITGGTYEAAVL
+438 I
-449 GGGSA
+449 
-454 KAGQGEDVSTK
+454 
-465 RVVSA
+465 
-470 DVKGTARVNVTGGT
+470 TGGT
-484 LNGIVGGG
+484 LNGIGGG
-492 LSYIYFDNLTDATV
+492 LSYLYTSSALTDAVVT
-506 KTAVENVSVNITGG
+506 THVENVAANITGG
-520 TIKSMNHNS
+520 TINTMDHNS

-534 GIPAT
+534 GIPASV
-539 IVGGGVAYS
+539 VGGGVAYS
-548 ANTKPN
+548 KSTVTTNKV
-554 SKAEASVG
+554 EATVG
-562 TVDMTIAGKGVK
+562 NVDMTIAGKGVK

-583 FAKGVNASS
+583 FAHGAKTAA
-592 SVNGTRLTI
+592 SVNSTRLTI
-601 ADATLGAAATEST
+601 ADATLGAADFQ
-614 AASTVNVFAGGYA
+614 VNVFAGGYA
-627 ANGATSTVK
+627 ALGATSTVK

-662 NVTVENSVITLD
+662 NVTIENSVITLD
-674 GADVTGIVSTESFES
+674 GADVTGIVSTESFEP

-738 LYLEGS
+738 LYLVGS
-744 NTVGAITGGKA
+744 NTVGEITDGKA

-775 TEDATFDMS
+775 KEGASFDMS

-825 LGKDDIN
+825 LGKDAID

-839 DAGIVIGTGDTAQ
+839 DAGIVIGTGDKAQ

-873 GSVAF
+873 GSVAL

-1034 DAYCRYLLSYVE
+1034 DAYGRYLLSYVE

-1098 AEGELKFAGAT
+1098 AKGELKFAGAT

-1114 PSLKGDSA
+1114 PSLKDDSA

>member
-19 AAAATHEQDGK
+19 AVAATHTLGDK
-30 TGIAGEGAALTVNA
+30 VGIAGEGSALTVNT
-44 QTDQIGKK
+44 QTQKVTDKSQL
-52 PQIIGGWWHYQGQ
+52 IGGWWHYTDL
-65 VTTETNLNH
+65 VTAETDLNH
-74 AGATSNLT
+74 AGTTSDLT
-82 VSLTN
+82 VDLTN
-87 ETQVDEIVGGN
+87 NTQVDEIVGGN
-98 YLKMAAAL
+98 YIKQPTGLADKA
-106 KGKPHTATI
+106 HEATI
-115 GDTNV
+115 GDTKLTV
-120 TINAVKTEYI
+120 KAVKTEYI

-136 NNAGKGSIV
+136 NNTGKGSIV
-145 NGNTNLV
+145 NGNTTLV
-152 INDGLIQYE
+152 IEDGIIQYE
-161 VDETKGAVVGGNYIK
+161 ADPSKGAVVGGNYIK
-176 ATDKDGG
+176 ASSPSVGM
-183 QVSQTNST
+183 VSQTNST
-191 VGNTSVTI
+191 VGDTSVTI
-199 NGGTVNGS
+199 NGGTFGGS
-207 VYGGSYAENYADTD
+207 VYGGSFAENYAYVE
-221 TPHMALKLTTANSSL
+221 TPDMLLKLTTGNSSL
-236 VINGGTFSG
+236 LINNGTYNG
-245 YVAAGSG
+245 HVVAGSG
-252 IKGQGT
+252 VTGQGT
-258 TGTTASTSV
+258 SSTAQSTAV
-267 TVNAAAGKEITLQGK
+267 TINAAKDKTVTLGK
-282 PKTDNKDVTT
+282 D
-292 KSILIGG
+292 SILIGG
-299 DHVANRGKSVIE
+299 DYIANRGNSVIE
-311 GDTSVTVTGEGT
+311 GNTSVTVTGEGT
-323 ITLGDGI
+323 ITLGKGI

-337 ENMMSNAAAS
+337 ENMRGNAAAS
-347 SKEYTASEIKG
+347 GGKYTASEIKG
-358 ATNILVDAAK
+358 TTNILVDAAN
-368 VTVKDEVIG
+368 VTVNDEVIG

-382 QTVQDTDKDS
+382 QTVKDTDEDS

-399 STNLV
+399 STNLI

-423 TGGLSSDVLGDTSLT
+423 TGGLSSGVLGDTSLT

-454 KAGQGEDVSTK
+454 KAGQADANNK

-470 DVKGTARVNVTGGT
+470 NVNGTARVNVTGGT

-506 KTAVENVSVNITGG
+506 KTAVENVSINITGG
-520 TIKSMNHNS
+520 TIESMNHNS

-574 LSGDIYAGG
+574 LSGNIYAGG

-601 ADATLGAAATEST
+601 ADATLGAENSK
-614 AASTVNVFAGGYA
+614 VNVFAGGYA

-648 GNVYGGGNKADAQS
+648 GNVYGGGNKADALS

-674 GADVTGIVSTESFES
+674 GADVTGIVSTESLEP

-744 NTVGAITGGKA
+744 NTVGEITGGQA

-762 TGTPAGEAILTLT
+762 TGTSAGGAILTLT
-775 TEDATFDMS
+775 KEGASFDMS

-798 LLVDGKYKTAAETT
+798 LLVDGKYTTAAETT

-825 LGKDDIN
+825 LGKVAID
-832 STDLLLT
+832 SADLLLT

-1022 GYVFDLTPDVKL
+1022 GYLFDLTPGVKL
-1034 DAYCRYLLSYVE
+1034 DAYGRYLLSYVE

>member
-30 TGIAGEGAALTVNA
+30 IGIAGEGSALTVNA
-44 QTDQIGKK
+44 QTPQVGENT
-52 PQIIGGWWHYQGQ
+52 QIIGGWWHYTDL
-65 VTTETNLNH
+65 VTAETDLNH
-74 AGATSNLT
+74 AGSTSDLT
-82 VSLTN
+82 VDLTN
-87 ETQVDEIVGGN
+87 EKQVDEIVGGN
-98 YLKMAAAL
+98 YIKQPTGLADKT
-106 KGKPHTATI
+106 HEATI
-115 GDTNV
+115 GDTKLTV
-120 TINAVKTEYI
+120 KAVKTEYI

-136 NNAGKGSIV
+136 NNMGKGSIV
-145 NGNTNLV
+145 NGSTTLV
-152 INDGLIQYE
+152 IEDGIIQYE
-161 VDETKGAVVGGNYIK
+161 ADPSKGAVVGGNYIK
-176 ATDKDGG
+176 ASSPDAGM
-183 QVSQTNST
+183 VSQTNST
-191 VGNTSVTI
+191 VRDTSVTI
-199 NGGTVNGS
+199 NGGTFGGS
-207 VYGGSYAENYADTD
+207 VYGGNFAENYAHVE
-221 TPHMALKLTTANSSL
+221 TPDMLLKLTTGNSSL
-236 VINGGTFSG
+236 QINGGTYNG
-245 YVAAGSG
+245 HVVAGSG
-252 IKGQGT
+252 VTGQGT
-258 TGTTASTSV
+258 SSTAQSAAV
-267 TVNAAAGKEITLQGK
+267 TINAAKNKTVTLG
-282 PKTDNKDVTT
+282 NN
-292 KSILIGG
+292 SILIGG
-299 DHVANRGKSVIE
+299 DYLANRGKSEIE
-311 GDTSVTVTGEGT
+311 GNTSVTVTGEGT
-323 ITLGDGI
+323 ITLGKGI

-337 ENMMSNAAAS
+337 ENMRGNAAAS
-347 SKEYTASEIKG
+347 GGKYTASEIKG
-358 ATNILVDAAK
+358 TTNILVDAAN

-399 STNLV
+399 STNLI

-414 IAGGKSNDY
+414 IAGGKSNDF
-423 TGGLSSDVLGDTSLT
+423 TGSLSNDVLGDTSLT

-454 KAGQGEDVSTK
+454 KAGQGDASNK
-465 RVVSA
+465 RDVSA
-470 DVKGTARVNVTGGT
+470 DVMGTARVNVTGGT
-484 LNGIVGGG
+484 INTM
-492 LSYIYFDNLTDATV
+492 D
-506 KTAVENVSVNITGG
+506 
-520 TIKSMNHNS
+520 HNS

-534 GIPAT
+534 GIPASV
-539 IVGGGVAYS
+539 VGGGVAYS
-548 ANTKPN
+548 KSTVTTNKV
-554 SKAEASVG
+554 EATVG
-562 TVDMTIAGKGVK
+562 NVDMTIAGKGVK

-583 FAKGVNASS
+583 FAHGAKTAA
-592 SVNGTRLTI
+592 SVNSTRLTI
-601 ADATLGAAATEST
+601 ADATLGAADSQ
-614 AASTVNVFAGGYA
+614 VNVFAGGYA
-627 ANGATSTVK
+627 AQSATSTVK

-674 GADVTGIVSTESFES
+674 GADVTGIVSTESFEP

-738 LYLEGS
+738 LYLVGS

-775 TEDATFDMS
+775 KEGASFDMS

-825 LGKDDIN
+825 LGKDAID

-1034 DAYCRYLLSYVE
+1034 DAYGRYLLSYVE
-1046 GDDVTLESDAKERF
+1046 SDDVTLESDAKERF

>member
-1 MQKTVIACCV
+1 M
-11 GALFAAGT
+11 
-19 AAAATHEQDGK
+19 
-30 TGIAGEGAALTVNA
+30 
-44 QTDQIGKK
+44 
-52 PQIIGGWWHYQGQ
+52 
-65 VTTETNLNH
+65 
-74 AGATSNLT
+74 
-82 VSLTN
+82 
-87 ETQVDEIVGGN
+87 GGN
-98 YLKMAAAL
+98 YIKQP
-106 KGKPHTATI
+106 KGLTDKTHEATI
-115 GDTNV
+115 GDTKLTV
-120 TINAVKTEYI
+120 KAVKTEYL

-136 NNAGKGSIV
+136 NNTGKGSIV
-145 NGNTNLV
+145 NGNTTLV
-152 INDGLIQYE
+152 IEDGIIQYE
-161 VDETKGAVVGGNYIK
+161 ADPSKGAVVGGNYIK
-176 ATDKDGG
+176 ASSPSAGM
-183 QVSQTNST
+183 VSQTNST
-191 VGNTSVTI
+191 VGDTSVTI
-199 NGGTVNGS
+199 NGGTFGGS
-207 VYGGSYAENYADTD
+207 VYGSSFAENYAHVD
-221 TPHMALKLTTANSSL
+221 TPDMQLKLTTGNSSL
-236 VINGGTFSG
+236 QINGGTYNG
-245 YVAAGSG
+245 HVVAGSG
-252 IKGQGT
+252 VTGQGT
-258 TGTTASTSV
+258 SSTAQSAAV
-267 TVNAAAGKEITLQGK
+267 TINAAKNKTVTLG
-282 PKTDNKDVTT
+282 NN
-292 KSILIGG
+292 SILIGG
-299 DHVANRGKSVIE
+299 DYLANRGKSEIE
-311 GDTSVTVTGEGT
+311 GNTSVTVTGEGT
-323 ITLGDGI
+323 ITLGKGI

-337 ENMMSNAAAS
+337 ENMRGNAAAS
-347 SKEYTASEIKG
+347 GGKYTASEIKG
-358 ATNILVDAAK
+358 TTNILVDAAN

-382 QTVQDTDKDS
+382 QTVKDTDKDS

-399 STNLV
+399 STNLI

-423 TGGLSSDVLGDTSLT
+423 TGSLSSDVLGDTSLN

-454 KAGQGEDVSTK
+454 KAGQGDASNK
-465 RVVSA
+465 RDVSA
-470 DVKGTARVNVTGGT
+470 DVMGTAH
-484 LNGIVGGG
+484 
-492 LSYIYFDNLTDATV
+492 
-506 KTAVENVSVNITGG
+506 VENVAANITGG
-520 TIKSMNHNS
+520 TINTMDHNS

-534 GIPAT
+534 GIPASV
-539 IVGGGVAYS
+539 VGGGVAYS
-548 ANTKPN
+548 KSTVTTNKV
-554 SKAEASVG
+554 EATVG
-562 TVDMTIAGKGVK
+562 NVDMTIAGKGVK

-583 FAKGVNASS
+583 FAHGAKTAA
-592 SVNGTRLTI
+592 SVNSTRLTI
-601 ADATLGAAATEST
+601 ADATLGAADSQ
-614 AASTVNVFAGGYA
+614 VNVFAGGYA
-627 ANGATSTVK
+627 ALGATSTVK

-674 GADVTGIVSTESFES
+674 GADVTGIVSTESFEP

-738 LYLEGS
+738 LYLVGS

-775 TEDATFDMS
+775 KEGASFDMS

-825 LGKDDIN
+825 LGKDAID

-852 TIGASSVKVSESS
+852 TIRASSVKVSESS

-1034 DAYCRYLLSYVE
+1034 DAYGRYLLSYVE

-1109 AALDA
+1109 ATLDA

>member
-1 MQKTVIACCV
+1 M
-11 GALFAAGT
+11 
-19 AAAATHEQDGK
+19 
-30 TGIAGEGAALTVNA
+30 
-44 QTDQIGKK
+44 
-52 PQIIGGWWHYQGQ
+52 
-65 VTTETNLNH
+65 
-74 AGATSNLT
+74 
-82 VSLTN
+82 
-87 ETQVDEIVGGN
+87 GGN
-98 YLKMAAAL
+98 YIKQP
-106 KGKPHTATI
+106 KGLTDKTHEATI
-115 GDTNV
+115 GDTKLTV
-120 TINAVKTEYI
+120 KAVKTEYI

-136 NNAGKGSIV
+136 NNTGKGSIV
-145 NGNTNLV
+145 NGNTTLV
-152 INDGLIQYE
+152 IEDGIIQYE
-161 VDETKGAVVGGNYIK
+161 ADPSKGAVVGGNYIK
-176 ATDKDGG
+176 ASSPSAGM
-183 QVSQTNST
+183 VSQTNST
-191 VGNTSVTI
+191 VGDTSVTI
-199 NGGTVNGS
+199 NGGTFGGS
-207 VYGGSYAENYADTD
+207 VYGSSFAENYAHVD
-221 TPHMALKLTTANSSL
+221 TPDMQLKLTTGNSSL
-236 VINGGTFSG
+236 QINGGTYNG
-245 YVAAGSG
+245 HVVAGSG
-252 IKGQGT
+252 VTGQGT
-258 TGTTASTSV
+258 SSTAQSAAV
-267 TVNAAAGKEITLQGK
+267 TINAAKNKTVTLG
-282 PKTDNKDVTT
+282 NN
-292 KSILIGG
+292 SILIGG
-299 DHVANRGKSVIE
+299 DYLANRGKSEIE
-311 GDTSVTVTGEGT
+311 GNTSVTVTGEGT
-323 ITLGDGI
+323 ITLGKGI

-337 ENMMSNAAAS
+337 ENMRGNAAAS
-347 SKEYTASEIKG
+347 GGKYTASEIKG
-358 ATNILVDAAK
+358 TTNILVDAAN

-382 QTVQDTDKDS
+382 QTVKDTDKDS

-399 STNLV
+399 STNLI
-404 LKAGTFKSNV
+404 LKAGTFKANV

-423 TGGLSSDVLGDTSLT
+423 TGSLSSDVLGDTSLN
-438 ITGGTYEAAVL
+438 I
-449 GGGSA
+449 
-454 KAGQGEDVSTK
+454 
-465 RVVSA
+465 
-470 DVKGTARVNVTGGT
+470 TGGT

-492 LSYIYFDNLTDATV
+492 LSYLYTSSALTDAVVT
-506 KTAVENVSVNITGG
+506 THVENVAANITGG
-520 TIKSMNHNS
+520 TINTMDHNS

-534 GIPAT
+534 GIPASV
-539 IVGGGVAYS
+539 VGGGVAYS
-548 ANTKPN
+548 KSTVTTNKV
-554 SKAEASVG
+554 EATVG
-562 TVDMTIAGKGVK
+562 NVDMTIAGKGVK

-583 FAKGVNASS
+583 FAHGAKTAA
-592 SVNGTRLTI
+592 SVNSTRLTI
-601 ADATLGAAATEST
+601 ADATLGAADSQ
-614 AASTVNVFAGGYA
+614 VNVFAGGYA
-627 ANGATSTVK
+627 ALGATSTVK

-674 GADVTGIVSTESFES
+674 GADVTGIVSTESFEP

-738 LYLEGS
+738 LYLVGS
-744 NTVGAITGGKA
+744 NTVGEITGGKA

-775 TEDATFDMS
+775 KEGASFDMS

-825 LGKDDIN
+825 LGKDAID

-839 DAGIVIGTGDTAQ
+839 DAGIVIGPGDKAQ

-873 GSVAF
+873 GSVAL

-961 ADADHDYYGVGAA
+961 ADAAHDYYGVGAA

-1034 DAYCRYLLSYVE
+1034 DAYGRYLLSYVE

-1098 AEGELKFAGAT
+1098 AKGELKFAGAT

-1114 PSLKGDSA
+1114 PSLKDDSA

>member
-1 MQKTVIACCV
+1 M
-11 GALFAAGT
+11 
-19 AAAATHEQDGK
+19 
-30 TGIAGEGAALTVNA
+30 
-44 QTDQIGKK
+44 
-52 PQIIGGWWHYQGQ
+52 
-65 VTTETNLNH
+65 
-74 AGATSNLT
+74 
-82 VSLTN
+82 
-87 ETQVDEIVGGN
+87 GGN
-98 YLKMAAAL
+98 YIKQP
-106 KGKPHTATI
+106 KGLTDKTHEATI
-115 GDTNV
+115 GDTKLTV
-120 TINAVKTEYI
+120 KAVKTEYI

-136 NNAGKGSIV
+136 NNTGKGSIV
-145 NGNTNLV
+145 NGNTTLV
-152 INDGLIQYE
+152 IEDGIIQYE
-161 VDETKGAVVGGNYIK
+161 ADPSKGAVVGGNYIK
-176 ATDKDGG
+176 ASSPSAGMG
-183 QVSQTNST
+183 SQTNST
-191 VGNTSVTI
+191 VGDTSVTI
-199 NGGTVNGS
+199 NGGTFGGS
-207 VYGGSYAENYADTD
+207 VYGSSFAENYAHVD
-221 TPHMALKLTTANSSL
+221 TPDMQLKLTTGNSSL
-236 VINGGTFSG
+236 QINGGTYNG
-245 YVAAGSG
+245 HVVAGSG
-252 IKGQGT
+252 VTGQGT
-258 TGTTASTSV
+258 SSTAQSAAV
-267 TVNAAAGKEITLQGK
+267 TINAAKNKTVTLG
-282 PKTDNKDVTT
+282 NN
-292 KSILIGG
+292 SILIGG
-299 DHVANRGKSVIE
+299 DYLANRGKSEIE
-311 GDTSVTVTGEGT
+311 GNTSVTVTGEGT
-323 ITLGDGI
+323 ITLGKGI

-337 ENMMSNAAAS
+337 ENMRGNAAAS
-347 SKEYTASEIKG
+347 GGKYTASEIKG
-358 ATNILVDAAK
+358 TTNILVDAAN

-382 QTVQDTDKDS
+382 QTVKDTDKDS

-399 STNLV
+399 STNLI

-423 TGGLSSDVLGDTSLT
+423 TGSLSSDVLGDTSLN
-438 ITGGTYEAAVL
+438 I
-449 GGGSA
+449 
-454 KAGQGEDVSTK
+454 
-465 RVVSA
+465 
-470 DVKGTARVNVTGGT
+470 TGGT

-492 LSYIYFDNLTDATV
+492 LSYLYTSSALTDAVVT
-506 KTAVENVSVNITGG
+506 THVENVAANITGG
-520 TIKSMNHNS
+520 TINTMDHNS

-534 GIPAT
+534 GIPASV
-539 IVGGGVAYS
+539 VGGGVAYS
-548 ANTKPN
+548 KSTVTTNKV
-554 SKAEASVG
+554 EATVG
-562 TVDMTIAGKGVK
+562 NVDMTIAGKGVK

-583 FAKGVNASS
+583 FAHGAKTAA
-592 SVNGTRLTI
+592 SVNSTRLTI
-601 ADATLGAAATEST
+601 ADATLGAADFQ
-614 AASTVNVFAGGYA
+614 VNVFAGGYA
-627 ANGATSTVK
+627 ALGATSTVK

-674 GADVTGIVSTESFES
+674 GADVTGIVSTESFEP

-738 LYLEGS
+738 LYLVGS
-744 NTVGAITGGKA
+744 NTVGEITGGKA

-775 TEDATFDMS
+775 KEGASFDMS

-825 LGKDDIN
+825 LGKDAIG

-839 DAGIVIGTGDTAQ
+839 DAGIVIGTGDKAQ

-873 GSVAF
+873 GSVAL

-1034 DAYCRYLLSYVE
+1034 DAYGRYLLSYVE

-1098 AEGELKFAGAT
+1098 AKGELKFAGAT

-1114 PSLKGDSA
+1114 PSLKDDSA

>member
-221 TPHMALKLTTANSSL
+221 TPDMALKLTTANSSL

-267 TVNAAAGKEITLQGK
+267 TINAAAGKTITLQGM
-282 PKTDNKDVTT
+282 PKSDTT
-292 KSILIGG
+292 KSSKSILIGG

-404 LKAGTFKSNV
+404 LKAGTFKANV
-414 IAGGKSNDY
+414 IAGGKSNDF
-423 TGGLSSDVLGDTSLT
+423 TGSLSNDVLGDTSLT

-454 KAGQGEDVSTK
+454 KAGQGGDVSTK
-465 RVVSA
+465 RDVSA

-492 LSYIYFDNLTDATV
+492 LSYLYTSSALTDAVVT
-506 KTAVENVSVNITGG
+506 THVENVAANITGG
-520 TIKSMNHNS
+520 TINTMDHNS

-539 IVGGGVAYS
+539 VVGGGVAYS
-548 ANTKPN
+548 KSTVTTNKV
-554 SKAEASVG
+554 EATVG
-562 TVDMTIAGKGVK
+562 NVDMTIAGKGVK

-583 FAKGVNASS
+583 FAHGAKTAA
-592 SVNGTRLTI
+592 SVNSTRLTI
-601 ADATLGAAATEST
+601 ADATLGAANSQ
-614 AASTVNVFAGGYA
+614 VNVFAGGYA
-627 ANGATSTVK
+627 ENGGTSTVK
-636 TSEVTIANSKIF
+636 TSDVTIANSKIF

-674 GADVTGIVSTESFES
+674 GADVTGIVSTESFEP

-744 NTVGAITGGKA
+744 NTVGAITDGKA

-775 TEDATFDMS
+775 KEGASFDMS

-825 LGKDDIN
+825 LGKAAID
-832 STDLLLT
+832 SADLLLT

-1034 DAYCRYLLSYVE
+1034 DAYGRYLLSYVE

-1114 PSLKGDSA
+1114 PSLKGDNA

-1141 VGLKGYAGDRRGGT
+1141 MGLKGYAGDRRGGT

>member
-1 MQKTVIACCV
+1 M
-11 GALFAAGT
+11 
-19 AAAATHEQDGK
+19 
-30 TGIAGEGAALTVNA
+30 
-44 QTDQIGKK
+44 
-52 PQIIGGWWHYQGQ
+52 
-65 VTTETNLNH
+65 
-74 AGATSNLT
+74 
-82 VSLTN
+82 
-87 ETQVDEIVGGN
+87 GGN
-98 YLKMAAAL
+98 YIKQP
-106 KGKPHTATI
+106 KGLTDKTHEATI
-115 GDTNV
+115 GDTKLTV
-120 TINAVKTEYI
+120 KAVKTEYI

-136 NNAGKGSIV
+136 NNTGKGSIV
-145 NGNTNLV
+145 NGNTTLV
-152 INDGLIQYE
+152 IEDGIIQYE
-161 VDETKGAVVGGNYIK
+161 ADPSKGAVVGGNYIK
-176 ATDKDGG
+176 ASSPSAGM
-183 QVSQTNST
+183 VSQTNST
-191 VGNTSVTI
+191 VGDTSVTI
-199 NGGTVNGS
+199 NGGTFGGS
-207 VYGGSYAENYADTD
+207 VYGSSFAENYAHVD
-221 TPHMALKLTTANSSL
+221 TPDMQLKLTTGNSSL
-236 VINGGTFSG
+236 QINGGTYNG
-245 YVAAGSG
+245 HVVAGSG
-252 IKGQGT
+252 VTGQGT
-258 TGTTASTSV
+258 SSTAQSAAV
-267 TVNAAAGKEITLQGK
+267 TINAAKNKTVTLG
-282 PKTDNKDVTT
+282 NN
-292 KSILIGG
+292 SILIGG
-299 DHVANRGKSVIE
+299 DYLANRGKSEIE
-311 GDTSVTVTGEGT
+311 GNTSVTVTGEGT
-323 ITLGDGI
+323 ITLGKGI

-337 ENMMSNAAAS
+337 ENMRGNAAAS
-347 SKEYTASEIKG
+347 GGKYTASEIKG
-358 ATNILVDAAK
+358 TTNILVDAAN

-382 QTVQDTDKDS
+382 QTVKDTDKDS

-399 STNLV
+399 STNLI

-423 TGGLSSDVLGDTSLT
+423 TGSLSSDVLGDTSLN
-438 ITGGTYEAAVL
+438 I
-449 GGGSA
+449 
-454 KAGQGEDVSTK
+454 
-465 RVVSA
+465 
-470 DVKGTARVNVTGGT
+470 TGGT

-492 LSYIYFDNLTDATV
+492 LSYLYTSSALTDAVVT
-506 KTAVENVSVNITGG
+506 THVENVAANITGG
-520 TIKSMNHNS
+520 TINTMDHNS

-534 GIPAT
+534 GIPASV
-539 IVGGGVAYS
+539 VGGGVAYS
-548 ANTKPN
+548 KSTVTTNKV
-554 SKAEASVG
+554 EATVG
-562 TVDMTIAGKGVK
+562 NVDMTIAGKGVK

-583 FAKGVNASS
+583 FAHGAKTAA
-592 SVNGTRLTI
+592 SVNSTRLTI
-601 ADATLGAAATEST
+601 ADATLGAADFQ
-614 AASTVNVFAGGYA
+614 VNVFAGGYA
-627 ANGATSTVK
+627 ALGATSTVK

-674 GADVTGIVSTESFES
+674 GADVTGIVSTESFEP

-738 LYLEGS
+738 LYLVGS
-744 NTVGAITGGKA
+744 NTVGEITGGKA

-775 TEDATFDMS
+775 KEGASFDMS

-825 LGKDDIN
+825 LGKDAID

-839 DAGIVIGTGDTAQ
+839 DAGIVIGTGDKAQ

-873 GSVAF
+873 GSVAL

-1034 DAYCRYLLSYVE
+1034 DAYGRYLLSYVE

-1098 AEGELKFAGAT
+1098 AKGELKFAGAT

-1114 PSLKGDSA
+1114 PSLKDDSA

-1155 GSVNV
+1155 AA
-1160 LYTF
+1160 

>member
-30 TGIAGEGAALTVNA
+30 TGIAGEGSALTVNA
-44 QTDQIGKK
+44 QTPQVGENT
-52 PQIIGGWWHYQGQ
+52 QIIGGWWHYTDL
-65 VTTETNLNH
+65 VTAETDLNH
-74 AGATSNLT
+74 AGSTSDLT
-82 VSLTN
+82 VDLTN
-87 ETQVDEIVGGN
+87 EKQVDEIVGGN
-98 YLKMAAAL
+98 YIKQPTGLADKT
-106 KGKPHTATI
+106 HEATI
-115 GDTNV
+115 GDTKLTV
-120 TINAVKTEYI
+120 KAVKTEYI

-136 NNAGKGSIV
+136 NNMGKGSIV
-145 NGNTNLV
+145 NGNTTLV
-152 INDGLIQYE
+152 IEDVFIEYAA
-161 VDETKGAVVGGNYIK
+161 DPSKGAVVGGNYIK
-176 ATDKDGG
+176 ASSPSAGM
-183 QVSQTNST
+183 VSQTNST
-191 VGNTSVTI
+191 VGDTSVTI
-199 NGGTVNGS
+199 NGGTVKGS
-207 VYGGSYAENYADTD
+207 VYGGSFAENYTHVD
-221 TPHMALKLTTANSSL
+221 TPDMQLKLTTGNSSL
-236 VINGGTFSG
+236 QINGGRYNG
-245 YVAAGSG
+245 HVVAGSG
-252 IKGQGT
+252 VTGQGT
-258 TGTTASTSV
+258 SSTAQSAAV
-267 TVNAAAGKEITLQGK
+267 TINAAKNKTVTLG
-282 PKTDNKDVTT
+282 NN
-292 KSILIGG
+292 SILIGG
-299 DHVANRGKSVIE
+299 DYLANRGKSEIE
-311 GDTSVTVTGEGT
+311 GNTSVTVTGEGT
-323 ITLGDGI
+323 ITLGKGI

-337 ENMMSNAAAS
+337 EN
-347 SKEYTASEIKG
+347 KRGTGGKYTASEIKG
-358 ATNILVDAAK
+358 TTNILVDAAN

-399 STNLV
+399 STNLI

-414 IAGGKSNDY
+414 IAGGKSNDF
-423 TGGLSSDVLGDTSLT
+423 TGSLSNDVLGDTSLT

-454 KAGQGEDVSTK
+454 KAGQGDASNK
-465 RVVSA
+465 RDVSA
-470 DVKGTARVNVTGGT
+470 DVMGTARVNVTGGT

-492 LSYIYFDNLTDATV
+492 LSYLYTSSALTDAVVT
-506 KTAVENVSVNITGG
+506 THVENVAANITGG
-520 TIKSMNHNS
+520 TINTMDHNS
-529 GLDGF
+529 GLDDF
-534 GIPAT
+534 GIPASV
-539 IVGGGVAYS
+539 VGGGVAYS
-548 ANTKPN
+548 KSTVTTNKV
-554 SKAEASVG
+554 EATVG
-562 TVDMTIAGKGVK
+562 NVDMTIAGKGVK

-583 FAKGVNASS
+583 FAHGAKTAA
-592 SVNGTRLTI
+592 SVNSTRLTI
-601 ADATLGAAATEST
+601 ADATLGAADSQ
-614 AASTVNVFAGGYA
+614 VNVFAGGYA
-627 ANGATSTVK
+627 AQGATSTVK

-662 NVTVENSVITLD
+662 NVTVESSVITLD
-674 GADVTGIVSTESFES
+674 GADVTGTVSTESFEP

-726 LQISAKQ
+726 LQISAQQ

-775 TEDATFDMS
+775 KESASFDMS

-825 LGKDDIN
+825 LGKDAID
-832 STDLLLT
+832 SADLLLT

-942 AGFVEAGW
+942 AGFVEAG
-950 ASSESHVASTE
+950 
-961 ADADHDYYGVGAA
+961 
-974 MRYDFQSPFYLDGAV
+974 
-989 RLGQISTEF
+989 
-998 DGSYGTGTAKYD
+998 
-1010 ADGLYATAHIGA
+1010 
-1022 GYVFDLTPDVKL
+1022 
-1034 DAYCRYLLSYVE
+1034 
-1046 GDDVTLESDAKERF
+1046 
-1060 SMDDTT
+1060 
-1066 THAVRLGAR
+1066 
-1075 LEGAFQTF
+1075 
-1083 DWYAGL
+1083 
-1089 AYEHVFDGK
+1089 
-1098 AEGELKFAGAT
+1098 
-1109 AALDA
+1109 
-1114 PSLKGDSA
+1114 
-1122 IVDLGFTM
+1122 
-1130 KPEANGPWTIG
+1130 
-1141 VGLKGYAGDRRGGT
+1141 
-1155 GSVNV
+1155 
-1160 LYTF
+1160 

>member
-1 MQKTVIACCV
+1 M
-11 GALFAAGT
+11 
-19 AAAATHEQDGK
+19 
-30 TGIAGEGAALTVNA
+30 
-44 QTDQIGKK
+44 
-52 PQIIGGWWHYQGQ
+52 
-65 VTTETNLNH
+65 
-74 AGATSNLT
+74 
-82 VSLTN
+82 
-87 ETQVDEIVGGN
+87 GGN
-98 YLKMAAAL
+98 YIKQP
-106 KGKPHTATI
+106 KGLTDKTHEATI
-115 GDTNV
+115 GDTKLTV
-120 TINAVKTEYI
+120 KAVKTEYI

-136 NNAGKGSIV
+136 NNTGKGSIV
-145 NGNTNLV
+145 NGNTTLV
-152 INDGLIQYE
+152 IEDGIIQYE
-161 VDETKGAVVGGNYIK
+161 ADPSKGAVVGGNYIK
-176 ATDKDGG
+176 ASSPSAGM
-183 QVSQTNST
+183 VSQTNST
-191 VGNTSVTI
+191 VGDTSVTI
-199 NGGTVNGS
+199 NGGTFGGS
-207 VYGGSYAENYADTD
+207 VYGSSFAENYAHVD
-221 TPHMALKLTTANSSL
+221 TPDMQLKLTTGNSSL
-236 VINGGTFSG
+236 QINGGTYNG
-245 YVAAGSG
+245 HVVAGSG
-252 IKGQGT
+252 VTGQGT
-258 TGTTASTSV
+258 SSTAQSAAV
-267 TVNAAAGKEITLQGK
+267 TINAAKNKTVTLG
-282 PKTDNKDVTT
+282 NN
-292 KSILIGG
+292 SILIGG
-299 DHVANRGKSVIE
+299 DYLANRGKSEIE
-311 GDTSVTVTGEGT
+311 GNTSVTVTGEGT
-323 ITLGDGI
+323 ITLGKGI

-337 ENMMSNAAAS
+337 ENMRGNAAAS
-347 SKEYTASEIKG
+347 GGKYTASEIKG
-358 ATNILVDAAK
+358 TTNILVDAAN

-382 QTVQDTDKDS
+382 QTVKDTDKDS

-399 STNLV
+399 STNLI

-423 TGGLSSDVLGDTSLT
+423 TGSLSSDVLGDTSLN
-438 ITGGTYEAAVL
+438 I
-449 GGGSA
+449 
-454 KAGQGEDVSTK
+454 
-465 RVVSA
+465 
-470 DVKGTARVNVTGGT
+470 TGGT
-484 LNGIVGGG
+484 LNGIGGG
-492 LSYIYFDNLTDATV
+492 LSYLYTSSALTDAVVT
-506 KTAVENVSVNITGG
+506 THVENVAANITGG
-520 TIKSMNHNS
+520 TINTMDHNS

-534 GIPAT
+534 GIPASV
-539 IVGGGVAYS
+539 VGGGVEYS
-548 ANTKPN
+548 KSTVTTNKV
-554 SKAEASVG
+554 EATVG
-562 TVDMTIAGKGVK
+562 NVDMTIAGKGVK

-583 FAKGVNASS
+583 FAHGAKTAA
-592 SVNGTRLTI
+592 SVNSTRLTI
-601 ADATLGAAATEST
+601 ADATLGAADFQ
-614 AASTVNVFAGGYA
+614 VNVFAGGYA
-627 ANGATSTVK
+627 ALGATSTVK

-674 GADVTGIVSTESFES
+674 GADVTGIVSTESFEP

-738 LYLEGS
+738 LYLVGS
-744 NTVGAITGGKA
+744 NTVGEITDGKA

-775 TEDATFDMS
+775 KEGASFDMS

-825 LGKDDIN
+825 LGKDAID

-839 DAGIVIGTGDTAQ
+839 DAGIVIGTGDKAQ

-873 GSVAF
+873 GSVAL

-1034 DAYCRYLLSYVE
+1034 DAYGRYLLSYVE

-1098 AEGELKFAGAT
+1098 AKGELKFAGAT

-1114 PSLKGDSA
+1114 PSLKDDSA

>member
-19 AAAATHEQDGK
+19 AVAATHTLGDK
-30 TGIAGEGAALTVNA
+30 VGIAGEGSALTVNT
-44 QTDQIGKK
+44 QTQKVTDKSQL
-52 PQIIGGWWHYQGQ
+52 IGGWWHYTDL
-65 VTTETNLNH
+65 VTAETDLNH
-74 AGATSNLT
+74 AGTTSDLT
-82 VSLTN
+82 VDLTN
-87 ETQVDEIVGGN
+87 NTQVDEIVGGN
-98 YLKMAAAL
+98 YIKQP
-106 KGKPHTATI
+106 KGLTDKTHEATI
-115 GDTNV
+115 GDTKLTV
-120 TINAVKTEYI
+120 KAVKTEYI

-136 NNAGKGSIV
+136 NNTGKGSIV
-145 NGNTNLV
+145 NGNTTLV
-152 INDGLIQYE
+152 IEDGIIQYE
-161 VDETKGAVVGGNYIK
+161 ADPSKGAVVGGNYIK
-176 ATDKDGG
+176 SSSPSAGM
-183 QVSQTNST
+183 VSQTNST
-191 VGNTSVTI
+191 VGDTSVTI
-199 NGGTVNGS
+199 NGGTFGGS
-207 VYGGSYAENYADTD
+207 VYGSSFAENYAHVD
-221 TPHMALKLTTANSSL
+221 TPDMQLKLTTGNSSL
-236 VINGGTFSG
+236 QINGGTYNG
-245 YVAAGSG
+245 HVVAGSG
-252 IKGQGT
+252 VTGQGT
-258 TGTTASTSV
+258 SSTAQSAAV
-267 TVNAAAGKEITLQGK
+267 TINAAKNKTVTLG
-282 PKTDNKDVTT
+282 NN
-292 KSILIGG
+292 SILIGG
-299 DHVANRGKSVIE
+299 DYLANRGKSEIE
-311 GDTSVTVTGEGT
+311 GNTSVTVTGEGT
-323 ITLGDGI
+323 ITLGKGI

-337 ENMMSNAAAS
+337 ENMRGNAAAS
-347 SKEYTASEIKG
+347 GGKYTASEIKG
-358 ATNILVDAAK
+358 TTNILVDAAN

-382 QTVQDTDKDS
+382 QTVKDTDKDS

-399 STNLV
+399 STNLI

-423 TGGLSSDVLGDTSLT
+423 TGSLSSDVLGDTSLN

-454 KAGQGEDVSTK
+454 KAGQGDASNK
-465 RVVSA
+465 RDVSA
-470 DVKGTARVNVTGGT
+470 DVMGTAH
-484 LNGIVGGG
+484 
-492 LSYIYFDNLTDATV
+492 
-506 KTAVENVSVNITGG
+506 VENVAANITGG
-520 TIKSMNHNS
+520 TINTMDHNS

-534 GIPAT
+534 GIPASV
-539 IVGGGVAYS
+539 VGGGVAYS
-548 ANTKPN
+548 KSTVTTNKV
-554 SKAEASVG
+554 EATVG
-562 TVDMTIAGKGVK
+562 NVDMTIAGKGVK

-583 FAKGVNASS
+583 FAHGAKTAA
-592 SVNGTRLTI
+592 SVNSTRLTI
-601 ADATLGAAATEST
+601 ADATLGAADFQ
-614 AASTVNVFAGGYA
+614 VNVFAGGYA
-627 ANGATSTVK
+627 ALGATSTVK

-674 GADVTGIVSTESFES
+674 GADVTGIVSTESFEP

-738 LYLEGS
+738 LYLVGS
-744 NTVGAITGGKA
+744 NTVGEITGGKA

-775 TEDATFDMS
+775 KEGASFDMS

-825 LGKDDIN
+825 LGKDAID

-839 DAGIVIGTGDTAQ
+839 DAGIVIGTGDKAQ

-865 KTLAEAQL
+865 KTLSEAQL
-873 GSVAF
+873 GSVAL

-1022 GYVFDLTPDVKL
+1022 GYVFALTPDVKL
-1034 DAYCRYLLSYVE
+1034 DAYGRYLLSYVE

-1114 PSLKGDSA
+1114 PSLKDDSA

>member
-19 AAAATHEQDGK
+19 AVAATHTLGDK
-30 TGIAGEGAALTVNA
+30 VGIAGEGSALTVNT
-44 QTDQIGKK
+44 QTQKVTDKSQLID
-52 PQIIGGWWHYQGQ
+52 GWWHYTDL
-65 VTTETNLNH
+65 VTAETDLNH
-74 AGATSNLT
+74 AGTTSDLT
-82 VSLTN
+82 VDLTN
-87 ETQVDEIVGGN
+87 NTQVDEIVGGN
-98 YLKMAAAL
+98 YIKQP
-106 KGKPHTATI
+106 KGLTDKTHEATI
-115 GDTNV
+115 GDTKLTV
-120 TINAVKTEYI
+120 KAVKTEYI

-136 NNAGKGSIV
+136 NNTGKGSIV
-145 NGNTNLV
+145 NGNTTLV
-152 INDGLIQYE
+152 IEDGIIQYE
-161 VDETKGAVVGGNYIK
+161 ADPSKGAVVGGNYIK
-176 ATDKDGG
+176 ASSPSAGM
-183 QVSQTNST
+183 VSQTNST
-191 VGNTSVTI
+191 V
-199 NGGTVNGS
+199 
-207 VYGGSYAENYADTD
+207 
-221 TPHMALKLTTANSSL
+221 
-236 VINGGTFSG
+236 
-245 YVAAGSG
+245 
-252 IKGQGT
+252 
-258 TGTTASTSV
+258 
-267 TVNAAAGKEITLQGK
+267 
-282 PKTDNKDVTT
+282 
-292 KSILIGG
+292 
-299 DHVANRGKSVIE
+299 

-323 ITLGDGI
+323 ITLGKGI

-337 ENMMSNAAAS
+337 KNMRGTGG
-347 SKEYTASEIKG
+347 KYTASEIKG
-358 ATNILVDAAK
+358 TTNILVDAAN

-382 QTVQDTDKDS
+382 QTVKDTDKDS

-399 STNLV
+399 STNLI

-423 TGGLSSDVLGDTSLT
+423 TGSLSSDVLGDTSLN

-449 GGGSA
+449 GGSA
-454 KAGQGEDVSTK
+454 KAGQGDASNK
-465 RVVSA
+465 RDVSA
-470 DVKGTARVNVTGGT
+470 DVMGTARVNVTGGT

-492 LSYIYFDNLTDATV
+492 LSYLYTSSALTDAVVT
-506 KTAVENVSVNITGG
+506 THVENVAANITGG
-520 TIKSMNHNS
+520 TINTMDHNS

-534 GIPAT
+534 GIPASV
-539 IVGGGVAYS
+539 VGGGVAYS
-548 ANTKPN
+548 KSTVTTNKV
-554 SKAEASVG
+554 EATVG
-562 TVDMTIAGKGVK
+562 NVDMTIAGKGVK

-583 FAKGVNASS
+583 FAHGAKTAA
-592 SVNGTRLTI
+592 SVNSTRLTI
-601 ADATLGAAATEST
+601 ADATLGAADSQ
-614 AASTVNVFAGGYA
+614 VNVFAGGYA
-627 ANGATSTVK
+627 ALGATSTVK

-674 GADVTGIVSTESFES
+674 GADVTGIVSTESFEP

-738 LYLEGS
+738 LYLVGS

-775 TEDATFDMS
+775 KEGASFDMS

-812 VTLENAFGDVVYD
+812 VTLENAFGDVAYD
-825 LGKDDIN
+825 LGKDAID

-1034 DAYCRYLLSYVE
+1034 DAYGRYLLSYVE

-1098 AEGELKFAGAT
+1098 AEGELKFAGVT

>member
-1 MQKTVIACCV
+1 MRK
-11 GALFAAGT
+11 
-19 AAAATHEQDGK
+19 
-30 TGIAGEGAALTVNA
+30 
-44 QTDQIGKK
+44 
-52 PQIIGGWWHYQGQ
+52 
-65 VTTETNLNH
+65 
-74 AGATSNLT
+74 
-82 VSLTN
+82 
-87 ETQVDEIVGGN
+87 
-98 YLKMAAAL
+98 
-106 KGKPHTATI
+106 
-115 GDTNV
+115 
-120 TINAVKTEYI
+120 
-130 VAGSKA
+130 
-136 NNAGKGSIV
+136 
-145 NGNTNLV
+145 
-152 INDGLIQYE
+152 
-161 VDETKGAVVGGNYIK
+161 
-176 ATDKDGG
+176 
-183 QVSQTNST
+183 
-191 VGNTSVTI
+191 
-199 NGGTVNGS
+199 
-207 VYGGSYAENYADTD
+207 
-221 TPHMALKLTTANSSL
+221 SL
-236 VINGGTFSG
+236 VENTRP
-245 YVAAGSG
+245 
-252 IKGQGT
+252 
-258 TGTTASTSV
+258 
-267 TVNAAAGKEITLQGK
+267 
-282 PKTDNKDVTT
+282 PK
-292 KSILIGG
+292 
-299 DHVANRGKSVIE
+299 
-311 GDTSVTVTGEGT
+311 
-323 ITLGDGI
+323 
-330 VGGSYVA
+330 
-337 ENMMSNAAAS
+337 
-347 SKEYTASEIKG
+347 
-358 ATNILVDAAK
+358 
-368 VTVKDEVIG
+368 
-377 GTYLR
+377 
-382 QTVQDTDKDS
+382 
-392 FVSATVG
+392 
-399 STNLV
+399 
-404 LKAGTFKSNV
+404 
-414 IAGGKSNDY
+414 KSNDF
-423 TGGLSSDVLGDTSLT
+423 TGSLSNDVLGVTSLT
-438 ITGGTYEAAVL
+438 ITGGTFEAAVL
-449 GGGSA
+449 GGGFA
-454 KAGQGEDVSTK
+454 QG
-465 RVVSA
+465 A
-470 DVKGTARVNVTGGT
+470 
-484 LNGIVGGG
+484 
-492 LSYIYFDNLTDATV
+492 
-506 KTAVENVSVNITGG
+506 
-520 TIKSMNHNS
+520 
-529 GLDGF
+529 
-534 GIPAT
+534 
-539 IVGGGVAYS
+539 
-548 ANTKPN
+548 
-554 SKAEASVG
+554 
-562 TVDMTIAGKGVK
+562 
-574 LSGDIYAGG
+574 
-583 FAKGVNASS
+583 NASS

-601 ADATLGAAATEST
+601 ADATLGAANSQE
-614 AASTVNVFAGGYA
+614 VNVFAGGYA
-627 ANGATSTVK
+627 ALGATSTVK

-648 GNVYGGGNKADAQS
+648 GNVYGGGKADAQS
-662 NVTVENSVITLD
+662 NVTVESSVITLD
-674 GADVTGIVSTESFES
+674 GADVTGTVSTESFEP
-689 SVNAALMRLAE
+689 SVNAALMGLAE

-744 NTVGAITGGKA
+744 NTVGAI
-755 SEIVFDG
+755 
-762 TGTPAGEAILTLT
+762 LTLT
-775 TEDATFDMS
+775 KDGASFDMS
-784 GDKDIVARNVASGT
+784 GNKDIVARNVASGT
-798 LLVDGKYKTAAETT
+798 LLVDGNYETAAETT

-825 LGKDDIN
+825 LGKDAID
-832 STDLLLT
+832 SADLLLT

-974 MRYDFQSPFYLDGAV
+974 MRYDFQSPFYLD
-989 RLGQISTEF
+989 
-998 DGSYGTGTAKYD
+998 D

-1022 GYVFDLTPDVKL
+1022 GYVFDLTPNVKL
-1034 DAYCRYLLSYVE
+1034 DAYGRYLLSYVE